1 MRKLLLW
8 LVMVAVMIAAILGG
22 TAAFLYSRTGTDA
35 LPQEA
40 VTFGEQTLEP
50 NGWSWVIP
58 VLGDKV
64 NKTYESPTNLTVQK
78 LGTFTDTV
86 PQLVLPDWVTAAEL
100 QIAAPDGTVWTGALA
115 DCNTYTY
122 TQNGDYQIIVTA
134 HHSSA
139 DSPGD
144 PVGWYAYRA
153 GYTMAMNPKVTL
165 STERAPQGSI
175 VAVQLSGILDGEPS
189 LETDLGTVWFRK
201 TASGYMGY
209 IPVTYNAEGGD
220 HTLHLTCGSLEKDI
234 TLTVTRTMYDTVTV
248 PAEEDTGGGEEFRNA
263 IWPLYTTGSSAK
275 LWNGRFEA
283 PSAGAV
289 VMEYGVT
296 QMVDSQRSGQATGLT
311 YAAADG
317 ETVTAPQA
325 GNVVFAGT
333 LTLTGGTVVI
343 DHGCGV
349 KSYLYGLETV
359 GVERGQSVSA
369 GDPLGTAGTEPEP
382 TADAPAADDTP
393 AAEAPPEA
401 AAADTAVT
409 DTPEQTGDVPAE
421 DAAEPSGLVF
431 SDGLANDKA
440 LAAEAARMANI
451 SRTAQLSIAQIM
463 AGLEENPAPSAGPA
477 PSSAAPQHD
486 SAADDEDDEPQD
498 TIPQALGRGVF
509 GMFKWLLLV
518 VLFVLIIAGGGV
530 AWLYR
535 SATPDMLPE
544 VKVTFDGQE
553 LAPTAYKWHVP
564 VVGSFFR
571 RTYAET
577 LNSSPVVLEDAISD
591 ASPDII
597 VTPSDYSTQ
606 LTITDADKETVYEG
620 SVTAFRSYLFAENG
634 TFDAKLVV
642 TASDSAAEDR
652 SSVTGTETWQ
662 FRFTVSIKPS
672 VTLCTPTV
680 QQGSV
685 AAVRVGSTMS
695 RTEPTLTAPLESTGF
710 VRAANGWICYLPIP
724 WNAETGNTELT
735 VTADGY
741 TETLTLSVRAASY
754 SYKDYSAKSQL
765 MSPYIGA
772 DDAPDA
778 VRRLLTTDGGEIQWA
793 VGGFVQ
799 PFLDSFDTP
808 LLYGMTEYV
817 GRSYSERST
826 NYGYGGR
833 TSTNVVIK
841 PKKSK
846 DSMIVPASGHVLL
859 AEDLGG
865 SYGYTV
871 VIGHGA
877 GLRSI
882 FYGLT
887 ALDVE
892 AGDDVKQGQLLGT
905 SGRTVVAELRIGTV
919 PINPLLVWRGQCDG
933 LKYY

>member
-1 MRKLLLW
+1 M
-8 LVMVAVMIAAILGG
+8 
-22 TAAFLYSRTGTDA
+22 
-35 LPQEA
+35 E
-40 VTFGEQTLEP
+40 E
-50 NGWSWVIP
+50 
-58 VLGDKV
+58 DK
-64 NKTYESPTNLTVQK
+64 K
-78 LGTFTDTV
+78 
-86 PQLVLPDWVTAAEL
+86 
-100 QIAAPDGTVWTGALA
+100 
-115 DCNTYTY
+115 
-122 TQNGDYQIIVTA
+122 
-134 HHSSA
+134 
-139 DSPGD
+139 
-144 PVGWYAYRA
+144 
-153 GYTMAMNPKVTL
+153 
-165 STERAPQGSI
+165 ST
-175 VAVQLSGILDGEPS
+175 AVQPE
-189 LETDLGTVWFRK
+189 
-201 TASGYMGY
+201 
-209 IPVTYNAEGGD
+209 
-220 HTLHLTCGSLEKDI
+220 
-234 TLTVTRTMYDTVTV
+234 
-248 PAEEDTGGGEEFRNA
+248 
-263 IWPLYTTGSSAK
+263 
-275 LWNGRFEA
+275 EA
-283 PSAGAV
+283 PKPKPRRRKAASPQPAADTPPAPTDSA
-289 VMEYGVT
+289 EPP
-296 QMVDSQRSGQATGLT
+296 
-311 YAAADG
+311 AADG
-317 ETVTAPQA
+317 QTTKKPAASPKKPRARKTTKTTKTTKTAKPKTPKAAKTAKKAPADETPERKAPAQESPVPA
-325 GNVVFAGT
+325 APELAEPKSESKPEPPETPAREDAVAP
-333 LTLTGGTVVI
+333 TVPDVP
-343 DHGCGV
+343 
-349 KSYLYGLETV
+349 STPELPEPA
-359 GVERGQSVSA
+359 ERA
-369 GDPLGTAGTEPEP
+369 EPAGTEPEP

-393 AAEAPPEA
+393 AA
-401 AAADTAVT
+401 DTAVT
-409 DTPEQTGDVPAE
+409 DTPEQAGDVPAE

-431 SDGLANDKA
+431 SDDLANDKA

-463 AGLEENPAPSAGPA
+463 AGLEEDPAPSAGPA
-477 PSSAAPQHD
+477 PVPEAPQHD

-606 LTITDADKETVYEG
+606 LTITDADRGTVYEG
-620 SVTAFRSYLFAENG
+620 SVTGFRSYLFAENG

-695 RTEPTLTAPLESTGF
+695 RTEPTLTGPLESTGF

-765 MSPYIGA
+765 TSPYIGA

-871 VIGHGA
+871 VIDHGA

-933 LKYY
+933 LKYF

>member
-1 MRKLLLW
+1 MEEEK
-8 LVMVAVMIAAILGG
+8 
-22 TAAFLYSRTGTDA
+22 
-35 LPQEA
+35 
-40 VTFGEQTLEP
+40 
-50 NGWSWVIP
+50 
-58 VLGDKV
+58 K
-64 NKTYESPTNLTVQK
+64 
-78 LGTFTDTV
+78 
-86 PQLVLPDWVTAAEL
+86 
-100 QIAAPDGTVWTGALA
+100 
-115 DCNTYTY
+115 
-122 TQNGDYQIIVTA
+122 
-134 HHSSA
+134 
-139 DSPGD
+139 
-144 PVGWYAYRA
+144 
-153 GYTMAMNPKVTL
+153 
-165 STERAPQGSI
+165 ST
-175 VAVQLSGILDGEPS
+175 AVQPE
-189 LETDLGTVWFRK
+189 
-201 TASGYMGY
+201 
-209 IPVTYNAEGGD
+209 
-220 HTLHLTCGSLEKDI
+220 
-234 TLTVTRTMYDTVTV
+234 
-248 PAEEDTGGGEEFRNA
+248 
-263 IWPLYTTGSSAK
+263 
-275 LWNGRFEA
+275 EA
-283 PSAGAV
+283 PKPKPRRRKAASPRSAAD
-289 VMEYGVT
+289 T
-296 QMVDSQRSGQATGLT
+296 PPAPTDSAEPP
-311 YAAADG
+311 AADG
-317 ETVTAPQA
+317 QSTKKPAASPKKPRAGKTTKTTKTTKTAKPKTPKAAKTAKKAPADETPESKTPALENPAPA
-325 GNVVFAGT
+325 APGFE
-333 LTLTGGTVVI
+333 TGPEPKSESKPELPETPAREDAAAPTVPDVP
-343 DHGCGV
+343 
-349 KSYLYGLETV
+349 
-359 GVERGQSVSA
+359 SA
-369 GDPLGTAGTEPEP
+369 PEPPEPAEKAEPAGTEPEP
-382 TADAPAADDTP
+382 AADAPAADDTP

-409 DTPEQTGDVPAE
+409 DTPEQTGDAPAE
-421 DAAEPSGLVF
+421 DAAEPSGFVF
-431 SDGLANDKA
+431 CDDLANDKA

-463 AGLEENPAPSAGPA
+463 AGLEEDPAPSAGPA
-477 PSSAAPQHD
+477 PAPEAPQHD
-486 SAADDEDDEPQD
+486 SAADPDEDDEPRD
-498 TIPQALGRGVF
+498 TIPQAIGRGAF

-530 AWLYR
+530 AWLYH

-591 ASPDII
+591 ASPDIV

-606 LTITDADKETVYEG
+606 LTITDADRETVYEG
-620 SVTAFRSYLFAENG
+620 SATGFRSYLFAENG

-642 TASDSAAEDR
+642 TASDSAAEG
-652 SSVTGTETWQ
+652 SVTGTETWQ

-672 VTLCTPTV
+672 ITLCTPTV

-695 RTEPTLTAPLESTGF
+695 QTAPTLTGPLESTGF

-765 MSPYIGA
+765 TSPYIGEN
-772 DDAPDA
+772 DAPDA
-778 VRRLLTTDGGEIQWA
+778 VRKLLTTAGEGIQWS

-817 GRSYSERST
+817 GRAYSERST

-865 SYGYTV
+865 SYGCTV
-871 VIGHGA
+871 VIDHGA

-887 ALDVE
+887 ALDVK

-905 SGRTVVAELRIGTV
+905 SGRTVVAEMRIGTV

>member
-1 MRKLLLW
+1 
-8 LVMVAVMIAAILGG
+8 
-22 TAAFLYSRTGTDA
+22 
-35 LPQEA
+35 
-40 VTFGEQTLEP
+40 
-50 NGWSWVIP
+50 
-58 VLGDKV
+58 
-64 NKTYESPTNLTVQK
+64 
-78 LGTFTDTV
+78 
-86 PQLVLPDWVTAAEL
+86 
-100 QIAAPDGTVWTGALA
+100 
-115 DCNTYTY
+115 
-122 TQNGDYQIIVTA
+122 
-134 HHSSA
+134 
-139 DSPGD
+139 
-144 PVGWYAYRA
+144 
-153 GYTMAMNPKVTL
+153 
-165 STERAPQGSI
+165 
-175 VAVQLSGILDGEPS
+175 
-189 LETDLGTVWFRK
+189 
-201 TASGYMGY
+201 
-209 IPVTYNAEGGD
+209 
-220 HTLHLTCGSLEKDI
+220 
-234 TLTVTRTMYDTVTV
+234 
-248 PAEEDTGGGEEFRNA
+248 
-263 IWPLYTTGSSAK
+263 
-275 LWNGRFEA
+275 
-283 PSAGAV
+283 
-289 VMEYGVT
+289 
-296 QMVDSQRSGQATGLT
+296 
-311 YAAADG
+311 
-317 ETVTAPQA
+317 
-325 GNVVFAGT
+325 
-333 LTLTGGTVVI
+333 
-343 DHGCGV
+343 
-349 KSYLYGLETV
+349 
-359 GVERGQSVSA
+359 
-369 GDPLGTAGTEPEP
+369 
-382 TADAPAADDTP
+382 
-393 AAEAPPEA
+393 
-401 AAADTAVT
+401 
-409 DTPEQTGDVPAE
+409 
-421 DAAEPSGLVF
+421 
-431 SDGLANDKA
+431 
-440 LAAEAARMANI
+440 MANI

-463 AGLEENPAPSAGPA
+463 AGLEEDPAPSAGPA
-477 PSSAAPQHD
+477 PAPEAPQHD

-606 LTITDADKETVYEG
+606 LTITDADRETVYEG
-620 SVTAFRSYLFAENG
+620 SVTGFRSYLFAENG

-695 RTEPTLTAPLESTGF
+695 RTEPTLTGPLESTGF

-765 MSPYIGA
+765 TSPYIGA
-772 DDAPDA
+772 NDAPDA

-871 VIGHGA
+871 VIDHGA

-919 PINPLLVWRGQCDG
+919 PISPLLVWRGQCDG
-933 LKYY
+933 LKYF

>member
-1 MRKLLLW
+1 M
-8 LVMVAVMIAAILGG
+8 
-22 TAAFLYSRTGTDA
+22 
-35 LPQEA
+35 E
-40 VTFGEQTLEP
+40 E
-50 NGWSWVIP
+50 
-58 VLGDKV
+58 DK
-64 NKTYESPTNLTVQK
+64 K
-78 LGTFTDTV
+78 
-86 PQLVLPDWVTAAEL
+86 
-100 QIAAPDGTVWTGALA
+100 
-115 DCNTYTY
+115 
-122 TQNGDYQIIVTA
+122 
-134 HHSSA
+134 
-139 DSPGD
+139 
-144 PVGWYAYRA
+144 
-153 GYTMAMNPKVTL
+153 
-165 STERAPQGSI
+165 ST
-175 VAVQLSGILDGEPS
+175 AVQPE
-189 LETDLGTVWFRK
+189 
-201 TASGYMGY
+201 
-209 IPVTYNAEGGD
+209 
-220 HTLHLTCGSLEKDI
+220 
-234 TLTVTRTMYDTVTV
+234 
-248 PAEEDTGGGEEFRNA
+248 
-263 IWPLYTTGSSAK
+263 
-275 LWNGRFEA
+275 EA
-283 PSAGAV
+283 PKPKPRRRKAASPQSAAD
-289 VMEYGVT
+289 T
-296 QMVDSQRSGQATGLT
+296 PPAPTDSAEPP
-311 YAAADG
+311 AADG
-317 ETVTAPQA
+317 QTTKKPAASPKKPRAKKNTKTTKTAKPTTQTTKKAPADETPERKAPAQESPVPA
-325 GNVVFAGT
+325 APELAEPKSESKPEPPET
-333 LTLTGGTVVI
+333 PAREDAAAPTVPDVP
-343 DHGCGV
+343 
-349 KSYLYGLETV
+349 STPELSEPA
-359 GVERGQSVSA
+359 ERA
-369 GDPLGTAGTEPEP
+369 EPAGTEPEP

-409 DTPEQTGDVPAE
+409 DTPVQTGDVPAE
-421 DAAEPSGLVF
+421 D
-431 SDGLANDKA
+431 
-440 LAAEAARMANI
+440 
-451 SRTAQLSIAQIM
+451 AQLSIAQIM

-477 PSSAAPQHD
+477 PASEAPQHD

-606 LTITDADKETVYEG
+606 LTITDADRETVYEG
-620 SVTAFRSYLFAENG
+620 SATGFRSYLFAENG

-672 VTLCTPTV
+672 ITLCTPTV

-695 RTEPTLTAPLESTGF
+695 RTEPTLTGPLESTGF

-735 VTADGY
+735 VTAGGY

-754 SYKDYSAKSQL
+754 SYKDYSTKSQL
-765 MSPYIGA
+765 TSPYIGA

-865 SYGYTV
+865 SYGCTV
-871 VIGHGA
+871 VIDHGA

-887 ALDVE
+887 ALNVE

>member
-1 MRKLLLW
+1 MEEDKKSTAVQPEEAPKPKPRRRK
-8 LVMVAVMIAAILGG
+8 AASPQPASD
-22 TAAFLYSRTGTDA
+22 TPPAPTD
-35 LPQEA
+35 
-40 VTFGEQTLEP
+40 
-50 NGWSWVIP
+50 S
-58 VLGDKV
+58 
-64 NKTYESPTNLTVQK
+64 
-78 LGTFTDTV
+78 
-86 PQLVLPDWVTAAEL
+86 
-100 QIAAPDGTVWTGALA
+100 AAP
-115 DCNTYTY
+115 
-122 TQNGDYQIIVTA
+122 
-134 HHSSA
+134 
-139 DSPGD
+139 P
-144 PVGWYAYRA
+144 
-153 GYTMAMNPKVTL
+153 
-165 STERAPQGSI
+165 
-175 VAVQLSGILDGEPS
+175 
-189 LETDLGTVWFRK
+189 
-201 TASGYMGY
+201 
-209 IPVTYNAEGGD
+209 
-220 HTLHLTCGSLEKDI
+220 
-234 TLTVTRTMYDTVTV
+234 
-248 PAEEDTGGGEEFRNA
+248 
-263 IWPLYTTGSSAK
+263 
-275 LWNGRFEA
+275 
-283 PSAGAV
+283 
-289 VMEYGVT
+289 
-296 QMVDSQRSGQATGLT
+296 
-311 YAAADG
+311 AADG
-317 ETVTAPQA
+317 QTTKKPAASPKKPRAKKNTKTTKTTKTAKPKTPKAAKTVKKAPADETPERKAPAQESPVPA
-325 GNVVFAGT
+325 APELAEPKSESKPEPPET
-333 LTLTGGTVVI
+333 PAREDAAAPTVPDVP
-343 DHGCGV
+343 
-349 KSYLYGLETV
+349 STPELPEPA
-359 GVERGQSVSA
+359 ERA
-369 GDPLGTAGTEPEP
+369 EPAGTEPEP

-393 AAEAPPEA
+393 
-401 AAADTAVT
+401 AADTAVT

-431 SDGLANDKA
+431 SDDLANDKA

-463 AGLEENPAPSAGPA
+463 AGLEEDPAPSAGPA
-477 PSSAAPQHD
+477 PVPEAPQHD

-620 SVTAFRSYLFAENG
+620 SATGFRSYLFAENG

-695 RTEPTLTAPLESTGF
+695 RTEPTLTGPLESTGF

-754 SYKDYSAKSQL
+754 SYKDYSTKSQL
-765 MSPYIGA
+765 TSPYIGA

-865 SYGYTV
+865 SYGCTV
-871 VIGHGA
+871 VIDHGA

>member
-1 MRKLLLW
+1 MEEDKKSTAVQPEEAPKPKPRRRK
-8 LVMVAVMIAAILGG
+8 AASPQSAADTPPAPTDSAEPPAADGQTTKKPAASPKKPRAKKNTKTTK
-22 TAAFLYSRTGTDA
+22 TAKPKTPKAAKTAKKAPADET
-35 LPQEA
+35 QERKA
-40 VTFGEQTLEP
+40 PAQ
-50 NGWSWVIP
+50 
-58 VLGDKV
+58 
-64 NKTYESPTNLTVQK
+64 ESP
-78 LGTFTDTV
+78 
-86 PQLVLPDWVTAAEL
+86 
-100 QIAAPDGTVWTGALA
+100 
-115 DCNTYTY
+115 
-122 TQNGDYQIIVTA
+122 
-134 HHSSA
+134 
-139 DSPGD
+139 
-144 PVGWYAYRA
+144 
-153 GYTMAMNPKVTL
+153 
-165 STERAPQGSI
+165 
-175 VAVQLSGILDGEPS
+175 
-189 LETDLGTVWFRK
+189 
-201 TASGYMGY
+201 
-209 IPVTYNAEGGD
+209 
-220 HTLHLTCGSLEKDI
+220 
-234 TLTVTRTMYDTVTV
+234 V
-248 PAEEDTGGGEEFRNA
+248 PAETELAEPKSESKPEPPETPARED
-263 IWPLYTTGSSAK
+263 
-275 LWNGRFEA
+275 
-283 PSAGAV
+283 
-289 VMEYGVT
+289 
-296 QMVDSQRSGQATGLT
+296 
-311 YAAADG
+311 AAAP
-317 ETVTAPQA
+317 TVPDVPSTPELPEPAEKAEP
-325 GNVVFAGT
+325 
-333 LTLTGGTVVI
+333 
-343 DHGCGV
+343 
-349 KSYLYGLETV
+349 
-359 GVERGQSVSA
+359 
-369 GDPLGTAGTEPEP
+369 AGTE
-382 TADAPAADDTP
+382 
-393 AAEAPPEA
+393 
-401 AAADTAVT
+401 
-409 DTPEQTGDVPAE
+409 PEQTGDVPAE
-421 DAAEPSGLVF
+421 DAAETSGLVF
-431 SDGLANDKA
+431 SDDLANDKA

-463 AGLEENPAPSAGPA
+463 AGLEENPAPPAGPA
-477 PSSAAPQHD
+477 PAPEAPQHD

-620 SVTAFRSYLFAENG
+620 SVTGFRSYLFAENG

-642 TASDSAAEDR
+642 TASDSAAEDS

-695 RTEPTLTAPLESTGF
+695 RTEPTLTGPLESTGF

-765 MSPYIGA
+765 TSPYIGA

-778 VRRLLTTDGGEIQWA
+778 VRRLLTTDSGEIQWA
-793 VGGFVQ
+793 MGGFVQ

-871 VIGHGA
+871 VIDHGA

-892 AGDDVKQGQLLGT
+892 AGVDVKQGQLLGT

>member
-1 MRKLLLW
+1 MPD
-8 LVMVAVMIAAILGG
+8 VPSA
-22 TAAFLYSRTGTDA
+22 
-35 LPQEA
+35 P
-40 VTFGEQTLEP
+40 EP
-50 NGWSWVIP
+50 P
-58 VLGDKV
+58 
-64 NKTYESPTNLTVQK
+64 E
-78 LGTFTDTV
+78 
-86 PQLVLPDWVTAAEL
+86 
-100 QIAAPDGTVWTGALA
+100 
-115 DCNTYTY
+115 
-122 TQNGDYQIIVTA
+122 
-134 HHSSA
+134 
-139 DSPGD
+139 
-144 PVGWYAYRA
+144 
-153 GYTMAMNPKVTL
+153 
-165 STERAPQGSI
+165 
-175 VAVQLSGILDGEPS
+175 
-189 LETDLGTVWFRK
+189 
-201 TASGYMGY
+201 
-209 IPVTYNAEGGD
+209 
-220 HTLHLTCGSLEKDI
+220 
-234 TLTVTRTMYDTVTV
+234 
-248 PAEEDTGGGEEFRNA
+248 PAEKAE
-263 IWPLYTTGSSAK
+263 P
-275 LWNGRFEA
+275 
-283 PSAGAV
+283 AGA
-289 VMEYGVT
+289 
-296 QMVDSQRSGQATGLT
+296 
-311 YAAADG
+311 
-317 ETVTAPQA
+317 
-325 GNVVFAGT
+325 
-333 LTLTGGTVVI
+333 
-343 DHGCGV
+343 
-349 KSYLYGLETV
+349 
-359 GVERGQSVSA
+359 
-369 GDPLGTAGTEPEP
+369 EPEP
-382 TADAPAADDTP
+382 AADAPAADDTP
-393 AAEAPPEA
+393 AAEAPTEA

-409 DTPEQTGDVPAE
+409 DTPEQTGDAPAE
-421 DAAEPSGLVF
+421 DTAEPSGFVF
-431 SDGLANDKA
+431 SDDLANDKA

-463 AGLEENPAPSAGPA
+463 AGLEEDPAPSAGPA
-477 PSSAAPQHD
+477 PAPEAPQHD
-486 SAADDEDDEPQD
+486 SAADPDEDDEPRD
-498 TIPQALGRGVF
+498 TIPQAIGRGAF

-530 AWLYR
+530 AWLYH

-591 ASPDII
+591 ASPDIV

-606 LTITDADKETVYEG
+606 LTITDADRETVYEG
-620 SVTAFRSYLFAENG
+620 SATGFRSYLFAENG

-642 TASDSAAEDR
+642 TASDSAAEG
-652 SSVTGTETWQ
+652 SVTGTETWQ

-685 AAVRVGSTMS
+685 AAVRVGSTMGQ
-695 RTEPTLTAPLESTGF
+695 TAPTLTGPLESTGF

-724 WNAETGNTELT
+724 WNAEAGNTELT

-765 MSPYIGA
+765 TSPYIGEN
-772 DDAPDA
+772 DAPDA
-778 VRRLLTTDGGEIQWA
+778 VRKLLTTAGEGIQWS

-817 GRSYSERST
+817 GRAYSERST

-871 VIGHGA
+871 VIDHGA

-887 ALDVE
+887 ALDVK

-905 SGRTVVAELRIGTV
+905 SGRTVVAEMRIGTV

>member
-1 MRKLLLW
+1 MEEEKKSTAVQPEEAPKPKPRRRK
-8 LVMVAVMIAAILGG
+8 AA
-22 TAAFLYSRTGTDA
+22 
-35 LPQEA
+35 
-40 VTFGEQTLEP
+40 
-50 NGWSWVIP
+50 
-58 VLGDKV
+58 
-64 NKTYESPTNLTVQK
+64 SPRSA
-78 LGTFTDTV
+78 TDT
-86 PQLVLPDWVTAAEL
+86 PPAPTDSAE
-100 QIAAPDGTVWTGALA
+100 P
-115 DCNTYTY
+115 
-122 TQNGDYQIIVTA
+122 
-134 HHSSA
+134 
-139 DSPGD
+139 P
-144 PVGWYAYRA
+144 
-153 GYTMAMNPKVTL
+153 
-165 STERAPQGSI
+165 
-175 VAVQLSGILDGEPS
+175 
-189 LETDLGTVWFRK
+189 
-201 TASGYMGY
+201 
-209 IPVTYNAEGGD
+209 
-220 HTLHLTCGSLEKDI
+220 
-234 TLTVTRTMYDTVTV
+234 
-248 PAEEDTGGGEEFRNA
+248 
-263 IWPLYTTGSSAK
+263 
-275 LWNGRFEA
+275 
-283 PSAGAV
+283 
-289 VMEYGVT
+289 
-296 QMVDSQRSGQATGLT
+296 
-311 YAAADG
+311 AADG
-317 ETVTAPQA
+317 QSTKKPAASPKKPRAKKTTKTTKTTKTAKPKAPKAAKTAKKVPADETPESKTPSQESPAPA
-325 GNVVFAGT
+325 APGFE
-333 LTLTGGTVVI
+333 TGPEPKSESKPELPETPAREDAAAPTVPDVP
-343 DHGCGV
+343 
-349 KSYLYGLETV
+349 
-359 GVERGQSVSA
+359 SA
-369 GDPLGTAGTEPEP
+369 PEPPEPAEKAEPAGTEPEP
-382 TADAPAADDTP
+382 AADAPAADDTP
-393 AAEAPPEA
+393 EAEAPPEA

-409 DTPEQTGDVPAE
+409 DTPEQTGDAPAE
-421 DAAEPSGLVF
+421 DAAEPSGFVF
-431 SDGLANDKA
+431 SDDLANDKA

-463 AGLEENPAPSAGPA
+463 AGLEEDPAPSAGPA
-477 PSSAAPQHD
+477 PAPEAPQHD
-486 SAADDEDDEPQD
+486 SAADPDEDDEPQD
-498 TIPQALGRGVF
+498 TIPQAIGRGAF

-530 AWLYR
+530 AWLYH

-591 ASPDII
+591 ASPDIV

-606 LTITDADKETVYEG
+606 LTITDADRETVYEG
-620 SVTAFRSYLFAENG
+620 SATGFRSYLFAENG

-642 TASDSAAEDR
+642 TASDSAAEG
-652 SSVTGTETWQ
+652 SVTGTETWQ

-695 RTEPTLTAPLESTGF
+695 QTAPTLTGPLESTGF
-710 VRAANGWICYLPIP
+710 VKAANGWICYLPIP

-765 MSPYIGA
+765 TSPYIGEN
-772 DDAPDA
+772 DAPNA
-778 VRRLLTTDGGEIQWA
+778 VRKLLTTAGEGIQWS

-817 GRSYSERST
+817 GRAYSERST

-871 VIGHGA
+871 VIDHGA

-887 ALDVE
+887 ALNVK

-905 SGRTVVAELRIGTV
+905 SGKTVVAEMRIGTV

>member
-1 MRKLLLW
+1 MEEEK
-8 LVMVAVMIAAILGG
+8 
-22 TAAFLYSRTGTDA
+22 
-35 LPQEA
+35 
-40 VTFGEQTLEP
+40 
-50 NGWSWVIP
+50 
-58 VLGDKV
+58 K
-64 NKTYESPTNLTVQK
+64 
-78 LGTFTDTV
+78 
-86 PQLVLPDWVTAAEL
+86 
-100 QIAAPDGTVWTGALA
+100 
-115 DCNTYTY
+115 
-122 TQNGDYQIIVTA
+122 
-134 HHSSA
+134 
-139 DSPGD
+139 
-144 PVGWYAYRA
+144 
-153 GYTMAMNPKVTL
+153 
-165 STERAPQGSI
+165 ST
-175 VAVQLSGILDGEPS
+175 AVQPE
-189 LETDLGTVWFRK
+189 
-201 TASGYMGY
+201 
-209 IPVTYNAEGGD
+209 
-220 HTLHLTCGSLEKDI
+220 
-234 TLTVTRTMYDTVTV
+234 
-248 PAEEDTGGGEEFRNA
+248 
-263 IWPLYTTGSSAK
+263 
-275 LWNGRFEA
+275 EA
-283 PSAGAV
+283 PKPKLRRRKAASPRSAAD
-289 VMEYGVT
+289 T
-296 QMVDSQRSGQATGLT
+296 PPAPTDSAEPP
-311 YAAADG
+311 AADG
-317 ETVTAPQA
+317 QSAKKPAASPKKPRAKKTTKTTKTTKTAKPKTPKAAKTPKKAPADETPESKAPVQESPA
-325 GNVVFAGT
+325 PAAPGFE
-333 LTLTGGTVVI
+333 TGPEPKSESKPEPPETPAREDAAAPTVPDVP
-343 DHGCGV
+343 
-349 KSYLYGLETV
+349 
-359 GVERGQSVSA
+359 SA
-369 GDPLGTAGTEPEP
+369 PEPPEPAEKAEPAGTEPEP
-382 TADAPAADDTP
+382 AADVPAADDTP
-393 AAEAPPEA
+393 AADA
-401 AAADTAVT
+401 AVT
-409 DTPEQTGDVPAE
+409 DTPEQTGDAPAE
-421 DAAEPSGLVF
+421 DAAEPSGFVF
-431 SDGLANDKA
+431 SDDLDNDKA

-477 PSSAAPQHD
+477 PAPEAPQHD
-486 SAADDEDDEPQD
+486 SAADPDEDDEPRD
-498 TIPQALGRGVF
+498 TIPQAIGRGAF

-530 AWLYR
+530 AWLYH

-591 ASPDII
+591 ASPDIV

-606 LTITDADKETVYEG
+606 LIITDADRETVYEG
-620 SVTAFRSYLFAENG
+620 SATGFRSYLFAENG

-642 TASDSAAEDR
+642 TASDSAAEG
-652 SSVTGTETWQ
+652 SVTGTETWQ

-695 RTEPTLTAPLESTGF
+695 QTAPTLTGPLESTGF

-765 MSPYIGA
+765 TSPYIGEN
-772 DDAPDA
+772 DAPDA
-778 VRRLLTTDGGEIQWA
+778 VRKLLTTAGEGIQWS

-817 GRSYSERST
+817 GRAYSERST

-871 VIGHGA
+871 VIDHGA

-887 ALDVE
+887 ALDVK

-905 SGRTVVAELRIGTV
+905 SGRTVVAEMRIGTV

>member
-1 MRKLLLW
+1 
-8 LVMVAVMIAAILGG
+8 
-22 TAAFLYSRTGTDA
+22 
-35 LPQEA
+35 
-40 VTFGEQTLEP
+40 
-50 NGWSWVIP
+50 
-58 VLGDKV
+58 
-64 NKTYESPTNLTVQK
+64 
-78 LGTFTDTV
+78 
-86 PQLVLPDWVTAAEL
+86 
-100 QIAAPDGTVWTGALA
+100 
-115 DCNTYTY
+115 
-122 TQNGDYQIIVTA
+122 
-134 HHSSA
+134 
-139 DSPGD
+139 
-144 PVGWYAYRA
+144 
-153 GYTMAMNPKVTL
+153 
-165 STERAPQGSI
+165 
-175 VAVQLSGILDGEPS
+175 
-189 LETDLGTVWFRK
+189 
-201 TASGYMGY
+201 
-209 IPVTYNAEGGD
+209 
-220 HTLHLTCGSLEKDI
+220 
-234 TLTVTRTMYDTVTV
+234 
-248 PAEEDTGGGEEFRNA
+248 
-263 IWPLYTTGSSAK
+263 
-275 LWNGRFEA
+275 
-283 PSAGAV
+283 
-289 VMEYGVT
+289 
-296 QMVDSQRSGQATGLT
+296 
-311 YAAADG
+311 
-317 ETVTAPQA
+317 
-325 GNVVFAGT
+325 
-333 LTLTGGTVVI
+333 
-343 DHGCGV
+343 
-349 KSYLYGLETV
+349 
-359 GVERGQSVSA
+359 
-369 GDPLGTAGTEPEP
+369 
-382 TADAPAADDTP
+382 
-393 AAEAPPEA
+393 
-401 AAADTAVT
+401 
-409 DTPEQTGDVPAE
+409 
-421 DAAEPSGLVF
+421 
-431 SDGLANDKA
+431 
-440 LAAEAARMANI
+440 MANI

-463 AGLEENPAPSAGPA
+463 AGLEEDPAPSAGPA
-477 PSSAAPQHD
+477 PAPEAPQHD

-620 SVTAFRSYLFAENG
+620 SATGFRSYLFAENG

-695 RTEPTLTAPLESTGF
+695 RTEPTLTGPLESTGF

-754 SYKDYSAKSQL
+754 SYKDYSTKSQL
-765 MSPYIGA
+765 TSPYIGA

-871 VIGHGA
+871 VIDHGA

-887 ALDVE
+887 ALDVK

-933 LKYY
+933 LKYF

>member
-1 MRKLLLW
+1 M
-8 LVMVAVMIAAILGG
+8 
-22 TAAFLYSRTGTDA
+22 
-35 LPQEA
+35 E
-40 VTFGEQTLEP
+40 E
-50 NGWSWVIP
+50 
-58 VLGDKV
+58 DK
-64 NKTYESPTNLTVQK
+64 K
-78 LGTFTDTV
+78 
-86 PQLVLPDWVTAAEL
+86 
-100 QIAAPDGTVWTGALA
+100 
-115 DCNTYTY
+115 
-122 TQNGDYQIIVTA
+122 
-134 HHSSA
+134 
-139 DSPGD
+139 
-144 PVGWYAYRA
+144 
-153 GYTMAMNPKVTL
+153 
-165 STERAPQGSI
+165 ST
-175 VAVQLSGILDGEPS
+175 AVQPE
-189 LETDLGTVWFRK
+189 
-201 TASGYMGY
+201 
-209 IPVTYNAEGGD
+209 
-220 HTLHLTCGSLEKDI
+220 
-234 TLTVTRTMYDTVTV
+234 
-248 PAEEDTGGGEEFRNA
+248 
-263 IWPLYTTGSSAK
+263 
-275 LWNGRFEA
+275 EA
-283 PSAGAV
+283 PKPKPRRRKAASP
-289 VMEYGVT
+289 
-296 QMVDSQRSGQATGLT
+296 QP
-311 YAAADG
+311 AADG
-317 ETVTAPQA
+317 QSTKKPAASPKKPRAQKNTKTTKTAKSKTPKAAKTAKKAPADETPERKAPPQESPVPA
-325 GNVVFAGT
+325 APELAEPKSESKPEPPET
-333 LTLTGGTVVI
+333 PAREDAAAPTVPDVP
-343 DHGCGV
+343 
-349 KSYLYGLETV
+349 STPEPPEPA
-359 GVERGQSVSA
+359 ERA
-369 GDPLGTAGTEPEP
+369 EPAGTEPEP
-382 TADAPAADDTP
+382 TAAAPAADDTT

-401 AAADTAVT
+401 
-409 DTPEQTGDVPAE
+409 

-431 SDGLANDKA
+431 SDDLANDKA

-463 AGLEENPAPSAGPA
+463 AGLEEDPAPSAGPA
-477 PSSAAPQHD
+477 PASEAPQHD

-620 SVTAFRSYLFAENG
+620 SVTGFRSYLFAENG

-642 TASDSAAEDR
+642 TASDSAAEDS

-695 RTEPTLTAPLESTGF
+695 RTEPTLTGPLESTGF

-871 VIGHGA
+871 VIDHGA

-887 ALDVE
+887 ALDIE

>member
-1 MRKLLLW
+1 M
-8 LVMVAVMIAAILGG
+8 
-22 TAAFLYSRTGTDA
+22 
-35 LPQEA
+35 E
-40 VTFGEQTLEP
+40 E
-50 NGWSWVIP
+50 
-58 VLGDKV
+58 DK
-64 NKTYESPTNLTVQK
+64 K
-78 LGTFTDTV
+78 
-86 PQLVLPDWVTAAEL
+86 
-100 QIAAPDGTVWTGALA
+100 
-115 DCNTYTY
+115 
-122 TQNGDYQIIVTA
+122 
-134 HHSSA
+134 
-139 DSPGD
+139 
-144 PVGWYAYRA
+144 
-153 GYTMAMNPKVTL
+153 
-165 STERAPQGSI
+165 ST
-175 VAVQLSGILDGEPS
+175 AVQPE
-189 LETDLGTVWFRK
+189 
-201 TASGYMGY
+201 
-209 IPVTYNAEGGD
+209 
-220 HTLHLTCGSLEKDI
+220 
-234 TLTVTRTMYDTVTV
+234 
-248 PAEEDTGGGEEFRNA
+248 
-263 IWPLYTTGSSAK
+263 
-275 LWNGRFEA
+275 EA
-283 PSAGAV
+283 PKPKPRRRKAASPQSAAD
-289 VMEYGVT
+289 T
-296 QMVDSQRSGQATGLT
+296 PPAPTDSAEPP
-311 YAAADG
+311 AADG
-317 ETVTAPQA
+317 QTTKKPAASSKKPRAKKNTKTTKTTKTAKSKTPKAAKAAKKAPADETPERKAPAQESPVPA
-325 GNVVFAGT
+325 APE
-333 LTLTGGTVVI
+333 LAEP
-343 DHGCGV
+343 
-349 KSYLYGLETV
+349 KSE
-359 GVERGQSVSA
+359 SK
-369 GDPLGTAGTEPEP
+369 PEP
-382 TADAPAADDTP
+382 PETP
-393 AAEAPPEA
+393 AREDAAAPTVPDIPSTPELPEPAERAEA

-431 SDGLANDKA
+431 SDDLANDKA

-463 AGLEENPAPSAGPA
+463 SGLEEAPAPSAGPA
-477 PSSAAPQHD
+477 PAPEAPQHD

-606 LTITDADKETVYEG
+606 LTITDADRETVYEG
-620 SVTAFRSYLFAENG
+620 SVTGFRSYLFAENG

-642 TASDSAAEDR
+642 TASDSAAEDS

-672 VTLCTPTV
+672 ITLCTPTV

-695 RTEPTLTAPLESTGF
+695 RTEPTLTGPLESTGF

-735 VTADGY
+735 VTAGGY

-808 LLYGMTEYV
+808 LLYGTTEYV

-871 VIGHGA
+871 VIDHGA

>member
-1 MRKLLLW
+1 MEEEK
-8 LVMVAVMIAAILGG
+8 
-22 TAAFLYSRTGTDA
+22 
-35 LPQEA
+35 
-40 VTFGEQTLEP
+40 
-50 NGWSWVIP
+50 
-58 VLGDKV
+58 K
-64 NKTYESPTNLTVQK
+64 
-78 LGTFTDTV
+78 
-86 PQLVLPDWVTAAEL
+86 
-100 QIAAPDGTVWTGALA
+100 
-115 DCNTYTY
+115 
-122 TQNGDYQIIVTA
+122 
-134 HHSSA
+134 
-139 DSPGD
+139 
-144 PVGWYAYRA
+144 
-153 GYTMAMNPKVTL
+153 
-165 STERAPQGSI
+165 ST
-175 VAVQLSGILDGEPS
+175 AVQPE
-189 LETDLGTVWFRK
+189 
-201 TASGYMGY
+201 
-209 IPVTYNAEGGD
+209 
-220 HTLHLTCGSLEKDI
+220 
-234 TLTVTRTMYDTVTV
+234 
-248 PAEEDTGGGEEFRNA
+248 
-263 IWPLYTTGSSAK
+263 
-275 LWNGRFEA
+275 EA
-283 PSAGAV
+283 PKPKPRRRKAASPRSAADKPPAP
-289 VMEYGVT
+289 T
-296 QMVDSQRSGQATGLT
+296 DSAEPP
-311 YAAADG
+311 AADG
-317 ETVTAPQA
+317 QSTKKPAASPKKPRAKKTTKTTKTAKTAKPKTPKAAKTAKKVPADETPESKAPVQESPA
-325 GNVVFAGT
+325 PAAPGFE
-333 LTLTGGTVVI
+333 TGPEPKSESKPEPPETPAREDAAAPTVPDVP
-343 DHGCGV
+343 
-349 KSYLYGLETV
+349 STPEPPEPA
-359 GVERGQSVSA
+359 ERA
-369 GDPLGTAGTEPEP
+369 EPAGTEPEP
-382 TADAPAADDTP
+382 AADAPAADDTP

-409 DTPEQTGDVPAE
+409 DTPDQTGDAPAE
-421 DAAEPSGLVF
+421 DAAEPSGFVF
-431 SDGLANDKA
+431 SDDLANDKD

-463 AGLEENPAPSAGPA
+463 AGLEEDPAPSAGPA
-477 PSSAAPQHD
+477 PAPEAPQHD
-486 SAADDEDDEPQD
+486 SAADADEDDEPRD
-498 TIPQALGRGVF
+498 TIPQAIGRGAF

-530 AWLYR
+530 AWLYH

-591 ASPDII
+591 ASPDIV

-606 LTITDADKETVYEG
+606 LTITDTDRETVYEG
-620 SVTAFRSYLFAENG
+620 SATGFRSYLFAENG

-642 TASDSAAEDR
+642 TASDSAAEG
-652 SSVTGTETWQ
+652 SVTGTETWQ

-695 RTEPTLTAPLESTGF
+695 QTAPTLTGPLESTGF

-765 MSPYIGA
+765 TSPYIGEN
-772 DDAPDA
+772 DAPDA
-778 VRRLLTTDGGEIQWA
+778 VRKLLTTAGEDIQWS

-817 GRSYSERST
+817 GRAYSERST

-871 VIGHGA
+871 VIDHGA

-887 ALDVE
+887 ALDVK

-905 SGRTVVAELRIGTV
+905 SGRTVVAEMRIGTV

>member
-1 MRKLLLW
+1 MEEEKRSTTVQPEEAPKPKPRRRK
-8 LVMVAVMIAAILGG
+8 AASPRSAADTPPAPTDSADPPATDGQSTKKPAASPKKPRAG
-22 TAAFLYSRTGTDA
+22 KTAKTTKTTKTTKTAKPKAPKAAKTAKKVPADETPESKA
-35 LPQEA
+35 
-40 VTFGEQTLEP
+40 
-50 NGWSWVIP
+50 P
-58 VLGDKV
+58 VQ
-64 NKTYESPTNLTVQK
+64 ESPAQ
-78 LGTFTDTV
+78 
-86 PQLVLPDWVTAAEL
+86 
-100 QIAAPDGTVWTGALA
+100 
-115 DCNTYTY
+115 
-122 TQNGDYQIIVTA
+122 
-134 HHSSA
+134 
-139 DSPGD
+139 
-144 PVGWYAYRA
+144 
-153 GYTMAMNPKVTL
+153 
-165 STERAPQGSI
+165 
-175 VAVQLSGILDGEPS
+175 
-189 LETDLGTVWFRK
+189 ET
-201 TASGYMGY
+201 
-209 IPVTYNAEGGD
+209 P
-220 HTLHLTCGSLEKDI
+220 
-234 TLTVTRTMYDTVTV
+234 
-248 PAEEDTGGGEEFRNA
+248 
-263 IWPLYTTGSSAK
+263 
-275 LWNGRFEA
+275 
-283 PSAGAV
+283 
-289 VMEYGVT
+289 
-296 QMVDSQRSGQATGLT
+296 
-311 YAAADG
+311 
-317 ETVTAPQA
+317 
-325 GNVVFAGT
+325 
-333 LTLTGGTVVI
+333 
-343 DHGCGV
+343 
-349 KSYLYGLETV
+349 
-359 GVERGQSVSA
+359 
-369 GDPLGTAGTEPEP
+369 
-382 TADAPAADDTP
+382 APAAPGFETGPEPKSESKPEPPETP
-393 AAEAPPEA
+393 AREDAAAPTVPDVPSAPEPPEPAERAEA

-409 DTPEQTGDVPAE
+409 NTPGQTGDAPAE
-421 DAAEPSGLVF
+421 GAAEPSGFVF
-431 SDGLANDKA
+431 SDDLANDKA

-463 AGLEENPAPSAGPA
+463 AGLEEDPAPSAGPA
-477 PSSAAPQHD
+477 PAPEAPQHD
-486 SAADDEDDEPQD
+486 SAADPDEDDEPRD
-498 TIPQALGRGVF
+498 TIPQAIGRGAF

-530 AWLYR
+530 AWLYH

-591 ASPDII
+591 ASPDIV

-606 LTITDADKETVYEG
+606 LTITDADRETVYEG
-620 SVTAFRSYLFAENG
+620 SVTGFRSYLFAENG

-642 TASDSAAEDR
+642 TASDSAAEG
-652 SSVTGTETWQ
+652 SVTGTETWQ

-695 RTEPTLTAPLESTGF
+695 QTAPTLTGPLESTGF

-765 MSPYIGA
+765 TSPYIGEN
-772 DDAPDA
+772 DAPDA
-778 VRRLLTTDGGEIQWA
+778 VRKLLTTAGEGTQWS

-817 GRSYSERST
+817 GRAYSERST

-871 VIGHGA
+871 VIDHGA

-882 FYGLT
+882 FYGLA
-887 ALDVE
+887 ALDVK

-905 SGRTVVAELRIGTV
+905 SGKTVVAEMRIGTV

>member
-1 MRKLLLW
+1 M
-8 LVMVAVMIAAILGG
+8 
-22 TAAFLYSRTGTDA
+22 
-35 LPQEA
+35 Q
-40 VTFGEQTLEP
+40 
-50 NGWSWVIP
+50 
-58 VLGDKV
+58 
-64 NKTYESPTNLTVQK
+64 ESPAPAAPGFETGPEPKSESKPELPETPARE
-78 LGTFTDTV
+78 DAAAPTV
-86 PQLVLPDWVTAAEL
+86 PDVP
-100 QIAAPDGTVWTGALA
+100 
-115 DCNTYTY
+115 
-122 TQNGDYQIIVTA
+122 
-134 HHSSA
+134 
-139 DSPGD
+139 
-144 PVGWYAYRA
+144 
-153 GYTMAMNPKVTL
+153 
-165 STERAPQGSI
+165 STP
-175 VAVQLSGILDGEPS
+175 EPP
-189 LETDLGTVWFRK
+189 E
-201 TASGYMGY
+201 
-209 IPVTYNAEGGD
+209 
-220 HTLHLTCGSLEKDI
+220 
-234 TLTVTRTMYDTVTV
+234 
-248 PAEEDTGGGEEFRNA
+248 PAE
-263 IWPLYTTGSSAK
+263 
-275 LWNGRFEA
+275 
-283 PSAGAV
+283 
-289 VMEYGVT
+289 
-296 QMVDSQRSGQATGLT
+296 QA
-311 YAAADG
+311 
-317 ETVTAPQA
+317 EP
-325 GNVVFAGT
+325 
-333 LTLTGGTVVI
+333 
-343 DHGCGV
+343 
-349 KSYLYGLETV
+349 
-359 GVERGQSVSA
+359 
-369 GDPLGTAGTEPEP
+369 AGTEPEP
-382 TADAPAADDTP
+382 AADAPAADDTP

-401 AAADTAVT
+401 AAADTAGT
-409 DTPEQTGDVPAE
+409 DTPEQTGDAPAE
-421 DAAEPSGLVF
+421 DAAEPSGFVF
-431 SDGLANDKA
+431 SDDLANDKA

-463 AGLEENPAPSAGPA
+463 AGLEEDPAPSAGPA
-477 PSSAAPQHD
+477 PAPEAPQHD
-486 SAADDEDDEPQD
+486 SAADPDEDDEPQD
-498 TIPQALGRGVF
+498 TIPQAIGRGAF

-530 AWLYR
+530 AWLYH

-591 ASPDII
+591 ASPDIV

-606 LTITDADKETVYEG
+606 LTITDADRETVYEG
-620 SVTAFRSYLFAENG
+620 SATGFRSYLFAENG

-642 TASDSAAEDR
+642 TASDSAAEG
-652 SSVTGTETWQ
+652 SVTGTETWQ

-685 AAVRVGSTMS
+685 AAVRVGSTMGQ
-695 RTEPTLTAPLESTGF
+695 TAPTLTGPLESTGF

-724 WNAETGNTELT
+724 WNTETGNTELT

-765 MSPYIGA
+765 ASPYIGA

-778 VRRLLTTDGGEIQWA
+778 VRKLLTTAGEGIQWS

-817 GRSYSERST
+817 GRAYSERST

-871 VIGHGA
+871 VIDHGA

-887 ALDVE
+887 ALDVK

-905 SGRTVVAELRIGTV
+905 SGKTVVAEMRIGTV

>member
-1 MRKLLLW
+1 M
-8 LVMVAVMIAAILGG
+8 
-22 TAAFLYSRTGTDA
+22 
-35 LPQEA
+35 E
-40 VTFGEQTLEP
+40 E
-50 NGWSWVIP
+50 
-58 VLGDKV
+58 DK
-64 NKTYESPTNLTVQK
+64 K
-78 LGTFTDTV
+78 
-86 PQLVLPDWVTAAEL
+86 
-100 QIAAPDGTVWTGALA
+100 
-115 DCNTYTY
+115 
-122 TQNGDYQIIVTA
+122 
-134 HHSSA
+134 
-139 DSPGD
+139 
-144 PVGWYAYRA
+144 
-153 GYTMAMNPKVTL
+153 
-165 STERAPQGSI
+165 ST
-175 VAVQLSGILDGEPS
+175 AVQPE
-189 LETDLGTVWFRK
+189 
-201 TASGYMGY
+201 
-209 IPVTYNAEGGD
+209 
-220 HTLHLTCGSLEKDI
+220 
-234 TLTVTRTMYDTVTV
+234 
-248 PAEEDTGGGEEFRNA
+248 
-263 IWPLYTTGSSAK
+263 
-275 LWNGRFEA
+275 EA
-283 PSAGAV
+283 PKPKPRRRKAASPQPAAD
-289 VMEYGVT
+289 T
-296 QMVDSQRSGQATGLT
+296 P
-311 YAAADG
+311 AADG
-317 ETVTAPQA
+317 QTTKKPAASPKKPRAKKNTKTTKTAKPKTPKAAKTVKKAPADETQERKAPAQDSPVPA
-325 GNVVFAGT
+325 APELAEPKSASKPEPPET
-333 LTLTGGTVVI
+333 PAREDAAAPTVP
-343 DHGCGV
+343 DFP
-349 KSYLYGLETV
+349 STPELPEPA
-359 GVERGQSVSA
+359 ERA
-369 GDPLGTAGTEPEP
+369 EPAGTEPEP

-401 AAADTAVT
+401 AA
-409 DTPEQTGDVPAE
+409 E

-431 SDGLANDKA
+431 SDDLANDKT

-463 AGLEENPAPSAGPA
+463 AGLEEDPAPSAGPA
-477 PSSAAPQHD
+477 PAPEAPQHD

-620 SVTAFRSYLFAENG
+620 SATGFRSYLFAENG

-695 RTEPTLTAPLESTGF
+695 RTEPTLTGPLESTGF

-765 MSPYIGA
+765 TSPYIGA

-871 VIGHGA
+871 VIDHGA

-933 LKYY
+933 LKYF

>member
-1 MRKLLLW
+1 MEEEK
-8 LVMVAVMIAAILGG
+8 
-22 TAAFLYSRTGTDA
+22 
-35 LPQEA
+35 
-40 VTFGEQTLEP
+40 
-50 NGWSWVIP
+50 
-58 VLGDKV
+58 K
-64 NKTYESPTNLTVQK
+64 
-78 LGTFTDTV
+78 
-86 PQLVLPDWVTAAEL
+86 
-100 QIAAPDGTVWTGALA
+100 
-115 DCNTYTY
+115 
-122 TQNGDYQIIVTA
+122 
-134 HHSSA
+134 
-139 DSPGD
+139 
-144 PVGWYAYRA
+144 
-153 GYTMAMNPKVTL
+153 
-165 STERAPQGSI
+165 ST
-175 VAVQLSGILDGEPS
+175 AVQPE
-189 LETDLGTVWFRK
+189 
-201 TASGYMGY
+201 
-209 IPVTYNAEGGD
+209 
-220 HTLHLTCGSLEKDI
+220 
-234 TLTVTRTMYDTVTV
+234 
-248 PAEEDTGGGEEFRNA
+248 
-263 IWPLYTTGSSAK
+263 
-275 LWNGRFEA
+275 EA
-283 PSAGAV
+283 PKPKPRRRKAASPRSAAD
-289 VMEYGVT
+289 T
-296 QMVDSQRSGQATGLT
+296 PPAPTDSAEPP
-311 YAAADG
+311 AADG
-317 ETVTAPQA
+317 QSTKKPAASPKKPRAGKTAKTTKTTKTTKTAKPKAPKAAKTAKKVPADETPESKTPAQESPAPA
-325 GNVVFAGT
+325 APGFE
-333 LTLTGGTVVI
+333 TGPEPKSESKPEPPETPAREDAAAPTVPDVP
-343 DHGCGV
+343 
-349 KSYLYGLETV
+349 
-359 GVERGQSVSA
+359 SA
-369 GDPLGTAGTEPEP
+369 PEPPESAEKAEPSGTEPEP
-382 TADAPAADDTP
+382 AADAPAADDTP

-409 DTPEQTGDVPAE
+409 DTPDQTGDAPAE
-421 DAAEPSGLVF
+421 DAAEPSGFVF
-431 SDGLANDKA
+431 SDDLANDKA

-463 AGLEENPAPSAGPA
+463 AGLEEDPAPSAGPA
-477 PSSAAPQHD
+477 PAPEAPQHD
-486 SAADDEDDEPQD
+486 SAADPDENDEPRD
-498 TIPQALGRGVF
+498 TIPQAIGRGAF

-530 AWLYR
+530 AWLYH

-591 ASPDII
+591 ASPDIV

-606 LTITDADKETVYEG
+606 LTITDADRETVYEG
-620 SVTAFRSYLFAENG
+620 SATGFRSYLFAENG
-634 TFDAKLVV
+634 TFDAKLVA
-642 TASDSAAEDR
+642 TASDSTAEG
-652 SSVTGTETWQ
+652 SVTGTETWQ

-695 RTEPTLTAPLESTGF
+695 QTAPTLTGPLESTGF
-710 VRAANGWICYLPIP
+710 VRAANGWICYLPVP

-765 MSPYIGA
+765 TSPYIGA

-778 VRRLLTTDGGEIQWA
+778 VRKLLTTAGEGIQWS

-817 GRSYSERST
+817 GRAYSERST

-871 VIGHGA
+871 VIDHGA

-887 ALDVE
+887 ALDVK

-905 SGRTVVAELRIGTV
+905 SGRTVVAEMRIGTV

>member
-1 MRKLLLW
+1 
-8 LVMVAVMIAAILGG
+8 
-22 TAAFLYSRTGTDA
+22 
-35 LPQEA
+35 
-40 VTFGEQTLEP
+40 
-50 NGWSWVIP
+50 
-58 VLGDKV
+58 
-64 NKTYESPTNLTVQK
+64 
-78 LGTFTDTV
+78 
-86 PQLVLPDWVTAAEL
+86 
-100 QIAAPDGTVWTGALA
+100 
-115 DCNTYTY
+115 
-122 TQNGDYQIIVTA
+122 
-134 HHSSA
+134 
-139 DSPGD
+139 
-144 PVGWYAYRA
+144 
-153 GYTMAMNPKVTL
+153 
-165 STERAPQGSI
+165 
-175 VAVQLSGILDGEPS
+175 
-189 LETDLGTVWFRK
+189 
-201 TASGYMGY
+201 
-209 IPVTYNAEGGD
+209 
-220 HTLHLTCGSLEKDI
+220 
-234 TLTVTRTMYDTVTV
+234 
-248 PAEEDTGGGEEFRNA
+248 
-263 IWPLYTTGSSAK
+263 
-275 LWNGRFEA
+275 
-283 PSAGAV
+283 
-289 VMEYGVT
+289 
-296 QMVDSQRSGQATGLT
+296 
-311 YAAADG
+311 
-317 ETVTAPQA
+317 
-325 GNVVFAGT
+325 
-333 LTLTGGTVVI
+333 
-343 DHGCGV
+343 
-349 KSYLYGLETV
+349 
-359 GVERGQSVSA
+359 
-369 GDPLGTAGTEPEP
+369 
-382 TADAPAADDTP
+382 
-393 AAEAPPEA
+393 
-401 AAADTAVT
+401 
-409 DTPEQTGDVPAE
+409 
-421 DAAEPSGLVF
+421 
-431 SDGLANDKA
+431 
-440 LAAEAARMANI
+440 MANI

-463 AGLEENPAPSAGPA
+463 AGLEEDPAPSAGPA
-477 PSSAAPQHD
+477 PAPAAPQHD
-486 SAADDEDDEPQD
+486 SADDDEDDEPQD

-620 SVTAFRSYLFAENG
+620 SVTGFRSYLFAENG
-634 TFDAKLVV
+634 MFDAKLVV
-642 TASDSAAEDR
+642 TASDSAAEDS

-662 FRFTVSIKPS
+662 FRFTVGIKPS

-695 RTEPTLTAPLESTGF
+695 QTEPTLTGPLESTGF

-778 VRRLLTTDGGEIQWA
+778 VRRLLTADSGEIQWA
-793 VGGFVQ
+793 TGGFVQ

-871 VIGHGA
+871 VIDHGA

>member
-1 MRKLLLW
+1 MEEEKKSAAVQPEEAPKPKPRRRK
-8 LVMVAVMIAAILGG
+8 AASPRSAADMPPAPTDSAEPPAADEQSTKKPAASPKKPRAKKTTKTTKTTK
-22 TAAFLYSRTGTDA
+22 TAKPKTPKAAKTA
-35 LPQEA
+35 K
-40 VTFGEQTLEP
+40 
-50 NGWSWVIP
+50 
-58 VLGDKV
+58 KV
-64 NKTYESPTNLTVQK
+64 PADETPESKTPAQESPAPAAPGFETGPEPKSESKPELPETPARE
-78 LGTFTDTV
+78 DAAAPTV
-86 PQLVLPDWVTAAEL
+86 PDVPSTPEPPESAEK
-100 QIAAPDGTVWTGALA
+100 A
-115 DCNTYTY
+115 
-122 TQNGDYQIIVTA
+122 
-134 HHSSA
+134 
-139 DSPGD
+139 
-144 PVGWYAYRA
+144 
-153 GYTMAMNPKVTL
+153 
-165 STERAPQGSI
+165 
-175 VAVQLSGILDGEPS
+175 EP
-189 LETDLGTVWFRK
+189 
-201 TASGYMGY
+201 
-209 IPVTYNAEGGD
+209 
-220 HTLHLTCGSLEKDI
+220 
-234 TLTVTRTMYDTVTV
+234 
-248 PAEEDTGGGEEFRNA
+248 
-263 IWPLYTTGSSAK
+263 
-275 LWNGRFEA
+275 
-283 PSAGAV
+283 
-289 VMEYGVT
+289 
-296 QMVDSQRSGQATGLT
+296 
-311 YAAADG
+311 
-317 ETVTAPQA
+317 
-325 GNVVFAGT
+325 
-333 LTLTGGTVVI
+333 
-343 DHGCGV
+343 
-349 KSYLYGLETV
+349 
-359 GVERGQSVSA
+359 
-369 GDPLGTAGTEPEP
+369 AGTEPEP
-382 TADAPAADDTP
+382 AADAPAADDTP

-409 DTPEQTGDVPAE
+409 NTPEQTGDAPAE
-421 DAAEPSGLVF
+421 DAAEPSGFVF
-431 SDGLANDKA
+431 SDDLANDKA

-463 AGLEENPAPSAGPA
+463 AGLEEDPAPSAGPA
-477 PSSAAPQHD
+477 PAPEAPQHD
-486 SAADDEDDEPQD
+486 SAADPDEDDEPRD
-498 TIPQALGRGVF
+498 TIPQAIGRGAF

-530 AWLYR
+530 AWLYH

-577 LNSSPVVLEDAISD
+577 LNSSPVVLEDVISD
-591 ASPDII
+591 ASPDIV

-606 LTITDADKETVYEG
+606 LTITDADRETVYEG
-620 SVTAFRSYLFAENG
+620 SATGFRSYLFAENG

-642 TASDSAAEDR
+642 TASDSAAEG
-652 SSVTGTETWQ
+652 SVTGTETWQ

-685 AAVRVGSTMS
+685 VAVRVGSTMS
-695 RTEPTLTAPLESTGF
+695 QTAPTLTGPLESTGF

-765 MSPYIGA
+765 TSPYIGEN
-772 DDAPDA
+772 DAPDA
-778 VRRLLTTDGGEIQWA
+778 VRKLLTTDGGEIQWA

-817 GRSYSERST
+817 GRAYSERST

-871 VIGHGA
+871 VIDHGA

-887 ALDVE
+887 ALDVK

-905 SGRTVVAELRIGTV
+905 SGRTVVAEMRIGTV

>member
-1 MRKLLLW
+1 M
-8 LVMVAVMIAAILGG
+8 
-22 TAAFLYSRTGTDA
+22 
-35 LPQEA
+35 E
-40 VTFGEQTLEP
+40 E
-50 NGWSWVIP
+50 
-58 VLGDKV
+58 DK
-64 NKTYESPTNLTVQK
+64 K
-78 LGTFTDTV
+78 
-86 PQLVLPDWVTAAEL
+86 
-100 QIAAPDGTVWTGALA
+100 
-115 DCNTYTY
+115 
-122 TQNGDYQIIVTA
+122 
-134 HHSSA
+134 SA
-139 DSPGD
+139 
-144 PVGWYAYRA
+144 
-153 GYTMAMNPKVTL
+153 
-165 STERAPQGSI
+165 
-175 VAVQLSGILDGEPS
+175 AVQPE
-189 LETDLGTVWFRK
+189 
-201 TASGYMGY
+201 
-209 IPVTYNAEGGD
+209 
-220 HTLHLTCGSLEKDI
+220 
-234 TLTVTRTMYDTVTV
+234 
-248 PAEEDTGGGEEFRNA
+248 
-263 IWPLYTTGSSAK
+263 
-275 LWNGRFEA
+275 EA
-283 PSAGAV
+283 PKPKSRRHKAASPQPAADTPPTPTDSA
-289 VMEYGVT
+289 EPP
-296 QMVDSQRSGQATGLT
+296 
-311 YAAADG
+311 AADG
-317 ETVTAPQA
+317 QTTKKPAASPKKPRAKKNTKTTKTTKTAKPKTPKAAKTAKKAPADETPERKAPAQDSPVPA
-325 GNVVFAGT
+325 APE
-333 LTLTGGTVVI
+333 LAEP
-343 DHGCGV
+343 
-349 KSYLYGLETV
+349 KSE
-359 GVERGQSVSA
+359 SK
-369 GDPLGTAGTEPEP
+369 PEP
-382 TADAPAADDTP
+382 PETP
-393 AAEAPPEA
+393 AREDAAAPTMPDVPSTPELPEPAERAEA
-401 AAADTAVT
+401 AAADTAAT

-431 SDGLANDKA
+431 SDDLANDKA

-463 AGLEENPAPSAGPA
+463 AGLEEDPAPSAGPA
-477 PSSAAPQHD
+477 PAPEAPQHD
-486 SAADDEDDEPQD
+486 SADDEDDEPQD

-620 SVTAFRSYLFAENG
+620 SVTGFRSYLFAENG

-642 TASDSAAEDR
+642 TASDSAAEDS

-662 FRFTVSIKPS
+662 FRFTVGIKPS

-695 RTEPTLTAPLESTGF
+695 QTEPTLTGPLESTGF

-793 VGGFVQ
+793 TGGFVQ

-871 VIGHGA
+871 VIDHGA

>member
-1 MRKLLLW
+1 M
-8 LVMVAVMIAAILGG
+8 
-22 TAAFLYSRTGTDA
+22 
-35 LPQEA
+35 E
-40 VTFGEQTLEP
+40 E
-50 NGWSWVIP
+50 
-58 VLGDKV
+58 DK
-64 NKTYESPTNLTVQK
+64 K
-78 LGTFTDTV
+78 
-86 PQLVLPDWVTAAEL
+86 
-100 QIAAPDGTVWTGALA
+100 
-115 DCNTYTY
+115 
-122 TQNGDYQIIVTA
+122 
-134 HHSSA
+134 
-139 DSPGD
+139 
-144 PVGWYAYRA
+144 
-153 GYTMAMNPKVTL
+153 
-165 STERAPQGSI
+165 ST
-175 VAVQLSGILDGEPS
+175 AVQPE
-189 LETDLGTVWFRK
+189 
-201 TASGYMGY
+201 
-209 IPVTYNAEGGD
+209 
-220 HTLHLTCGSLEKDI
+220 
-234 TLTVTRTMYDTVTV
+234 
-248 PAEEDTGGGEEFRNA
+248 
-263 IWPLYTTGSSAK
+263 
-275 LWNGRFEA
+275 EA
-283 PSAGAV
+283 PKPKPRRRKAASPQSAAD
-289 VMEYGVT
+289 T
-296 QMVDSQRSGQATGLT
+296 PPAPTDSAEPP
-311 YAAADG
+311 AADG
-317 ETVTAPQA
+317 QTTKKPAAPPKKPRAKKNTKTTKTAKPKTPKAAKTAKKAPADETPERKAPAQESPVPAAPELA
-325 GNVVFAGT
+325 GPKSEASPNRRRPPPGRT
-333 LTLTGGTVVI
+333 LPTHRARRPEYPGAARA
-343 DHGCGV
+343 CG
-349 KSYLYGLETV
+349 KG
-359 GVERGQSVSA
+359 RA
-369 GDPLGTAGTEPEP
+369 RRTEPEP

-724 WNAETGNTELT
+724 WNAETP
-735 VTADGY
+735 
-741 TETLTLSVRAASY
+741 ETPS
-754 SYKDYSAKSQL
+754 
-765 MSPYIGA
+765 
-772 DDAPDA
+772 
-778 VRRLLTTDGGEIQWA
+778 
-793 VGGFVQ
+793 
-799 PFLDSFDTP
+799 
-808 LLYGMTEYV
+808 
-817 GRSYSERST
+817 
-826 NYGYGGR
+826 
-833 TSTNVVIK
+833 
-841 PKKSK
+841 
-846 DSMIVPASGHVLL
+846 
-859 AEDLGG
+859 
-865 SYGYTV
+865 
-871 VIGHGA
+871 
-877 GLRSI
+877 
-882 FYGLT
+882 
-887 ALDVE
+887 
-892 AGDDVKQGQLLGT
+892 
-905 SGRTVVAELRIGTV
+905 
-919 PINPLLVWRGQCDG
+919 
-933 LKYY
+933 

>member
-1 MRKLLLW
+1 MKRNNVRRLL
-8 LVMVAVMIAAILGG
+8 A
-22 TAAFLYSRTGTDA
+22 
-35 LPQEA
+35 
-40 VTFGEQTLEP
+40 
-50 NGWSWVIP
+50 
-58 VLGDKV
+58 
-64 NKTYESPTNLTVQK
+64 
-78 LGTFTDTV
+78 
-86 PQLVLPDWVTAAEL
+86 LVLVAAL
-100 QIAAPDGTVWTGALA
+100 CLLCGAAAQPNATEIHI
-115 DCNTYTY
+115 Y
-122 TQNGDYQIIVTA
+122 
-134 HHSSA
+134 SA
-139 DSPGD
+139 DD
-144 PVGWYAYRA
+144 
-153 GYTMAMNPKVTL
+153 L
-165 STERAPQGSI
+165 
-175 VAVQLSGILDGEPS
+175 VQLSKSCKLDTYSQGKTVYLDNDVDLSGSDFVPIPTFGGMFEGQGHTVS
-189 LETDLGTVWFRK
+189 GLELSGDASHMGLFRYVQAVGTVRDLK
-201 TASGYMGY
+201 ITGNIDAAG
-209 IPVTYNAEGGD
+209 
-220 HTLHLTCGSLEKDI
+220 TLNEI
-234 TLTVTRTMYDTVTV
+234 
-248 PAEEDTGGGEEFRNA
+248 
-263 IWPLYTTGSSAK
+263 
-275 LWNGRFEA
+275 
-283 PSAGAV
+283 GAV
-289 VMEYGVT
+289 VGTNYGTISGCSFNGTISGENNVGGIAGT
-296 QMVDSQRSGQATGLT
+296 NESSGMIYNCKTEGFVEGDHYVGGIVGQNIGTISYCSNTTGVNINASEAVDSAEDLDS
-311 YAAADG
+311 
-317 ETVTAPQA
+317 
-325 GNVVFAGT
+325 
-333 LTLTGGTVVI
+333 LTL
-343 DHGCGV
+343 
-349 KSYLYGLETV
+349 
-359 GVERGQSVSA
+359 
-369 GDPLGTAGTEPEP
+369 P
-382 TADAPAADDTP
+382 TA
-393 AAEAPPEA
+393 
-401 AAADTAVT
+401 
-409 DTPEQTGDVPAE
+409 
-421 DAAEPSGLVF
+421 S
-431 SDGLANDKA
+431 
-440 LAAEAARMANI
+440 
-451 SRTAQLSIAQIM
+451 
-463 AGLEENPAPSAGPA
+463 
-477 PSSAAPQHD
+477 
-486 SAADDEDDEPQD
+486 DDEDDEPQD

-564 VVGSFFR
+564 VVGSFFK

-620 SVTAFRSYLFAENG
+620 SVTGFRSYLFAENG

-642 TASDSAAEDR
+642 TASDSAAEDS

-662 FRFTVSIKPS
+662 FRFTVGIKPS

-695 RTEPTLTAPLESTGF
+695 QTEPTLTGPLESTDF

-765 MSPYIGA
+765 TSPYIGA

-871 VIGHGA
+871 VIDHGA

>member
-1 MRKLLLW
+1 M
-8 LVMVAVMIAAILGG
+8 
-22 TAAFLYSRTGTDA
+22 
-35 LPQEA
+35 E
-40 VTFGEQTLEP
+40 E
-50 NGWSWVIP
+50 
-58 VLGDKV
+58 DK
-64 NKTYESPTNLTVQK
+64 K
-78 LGTFTDTV
+78 
-86 PQLVLPDWVTAAEL
+86 
-100 QIAAPDGTVWTGALA
+100 
-115 DCNTYTY
+115 
-122 TQNGDYQIIVTA
+122 
-134 HHSSA
+134 
-139 DSPGD
+139 
-144 PVGWYAYRA
+144 
-153 GYTMAMNPKVTL
+153 
-165 STERAPQGSI
+165 ST
-175 VAVQLSGILDGEPS
+175 AVQPE
-189 LETDLGTVWFRK
+189 
-201 TASGYMGY
+201 
-209 IPVTYNAEGGD
+209 
-220 HTLHLTCGSLEKDI
+220 
-234 TLTVTRTMYDTVTV
+234 
-248 PAEEDTGGGEEFRNA
+248 
-263 IWPLYTTGSSAK
+263 
-275 LWNGRFEA
+275 EA
-283 PSAGAV
+283 PKPKPRRRKAASPQPAADTPPAPTDSA
-289 VMEYGVT
+289 EPP
-296 QMVDSQRSGQATGLT
+296 
-311 YAAADG
+311 AADG
-317 ETVTAPQA
+317 QTTKKPAASPKKPRAKKNTKTTKTTNTAKPKTPKAAKTAKKAPADETQERKAPAQESPVPA
-325 GNVVFAGT
+325 APELAEPKSESKPEPPET
-333 LTLTGGTVVI
+333 PAREDAAAPTVPDVP
-343 DHGCGV
+343 
-349 KSYLYGLETV
+349 SAPELPEPA
-359 GVERGQSVSA
+359 ERAEPAV
-369 GDPLGTAGTEPEP
+369 TEPEP

-409 DTPEQTGDVPAE
+409 DTPEQAGDVPAE

-431 SDGLANDKA
+431 SDDLANDKA

-477 PSSAAPQHD
+477 PVPEAPQHD

-606 LTITDADKETVYEG
+606 LTITDADRGTVYEG
-620 SVTAFRSYLFAENG
+620 SVTGFRSYLFAENG

-695 RTEPTLTAPLESTGF
+695 RTEPTLTGPLESTGF

-754 SYKDYSAKSQL
+754 SYKDYSTKSQL
-765 MSPYIGA
+765 TSPYIGA

-871 VIGHGA
+871 VIDHGA

-933 LKYY
+933 LKYF

>member
-1 MRKLLLW
+1 MEEEK
-8 LVMVAVMIAAILGG
+8 
-22 TAAFLYSRTGTDA
+22 
-35 LPQEA
+35 
-40 VTFGEQTLEP
+40 
-50 NGWSWVIP
+50 
-58 VLGDKV
+58 K
-64 NKTYESPTNLTVQK
+64 
-78 LGTFTDTV
+78 
-86 PQLVLPDWVTAAEL
+86 
-100 QIAAPDGTVWTGALA
+100 
-115 DCNTYTY
+115 
-122 TQNGDYQIIVTA
+122 
-134 HHSSA
+134 
-139 DSPGD
+139 
-144 PVGWYAYRA
+144 
-153 GYTMAMNPKVTL
+153 
-165 STERAPQGSI
+165 ST
-175 VAVQLSGILDGEPS
+175 AVQPE
-189 LETDLGTVWFRK
+189 
-201 TASGYMGY
+201 
-209 IPVTYNAEGGD
+209 
-220 HTLHLTCGSLEKDI
+220 
-234 TLTVTRTMYDTVTV
+234 
-248 PAEEDTGGGEEFRNA
+248 
-263 IWPLYTTGSSAK
+263 
-275 LWNGRFEA
+275 EA
-283 PSAGAV
+283 PKPKPRRRKAASPRSAAD
-289 VMEYGVT
+289 T
-296 QMVDSQRSGQATGLT
+296 PPAPTDSAEPP
-311 YAAADG
+311 AADG
-317 ETVTAPQA
+317 QSTKKPAASPKKPRAKKTTKTTKTAKTAKPKTPKAAKTAKKVPADETPESKAPVQESPA
-325 GNVVFAGT
+325 PAAPGFE
-333 LTLTGGTVVI
+333 TGPEPKSESKPEPPETPAREDAAAPTVPDVP
-343 DHGCGV
+343 
-349 KSYLYGLETV
+349 STPEPPEPA
-359 GVERGQSVSA
+359 ERA
-369 GDPLGTAGTEPEP
+369 EPAGTEPEP
-382 TADAPAADDTP
+382 AADAPAADDTP

-409 DTPEQTGDVPAE
+409 DTPDQTGDAPAE
-421 DAAEPSGLVF
+421 DAAEPSGFVF
-431 SDGLANDKA
+431 SDDLANDKD

-463 AGLEENPAPSAGPA
+463 AGLEEDPAPSAGPA
-477 PSSAAPQHD
+477 PAPEAPQHD
-486 SAADDEDDEPQD
+486 SAADADEDDEPRD
-498 TIPQALGRGVF
+498 TIPQAIGRGAF

-530 AWLYR
+530 AWLYH

-591 ASPDII
+591 ASPDIV

-606 LTITDADKETVYEG
+606 LTITDADRETVYEG
-620 SVTAFRSYLFAENG
+620 SATGFRSYLFAENG

-642 TASDSAAEDR
+642 TASDSAAEG
-652 SSVTGTETWQ
+652 SVTGTETWQ

-695 RTEPTLTAPLESTGF
+695 QTAPTLTGPLESTGF

-765 MSPYIGA
+765 TSPYIGEN
-772 DDAPDA
+772 DAPDA
-778 VRRLLTTDGGEIQWA
+778 VRKLLTTAGEDIQWS

-817 GRSYSERST
+817 GRAYSERST

-871 VIGHGA
+871 VIDHGA

-887 ALDVE
+887 ALDVK

-905 SGRTVVAELRIGTV
+905 SGRTVVAEMRIGTV

>member
-1 MRKLLLW
+1 
-8 LVMVAVMIAAILGG
+8 
-22 TAAFLYSRTGTDA
+22 
-35 LPQEA
+35 
-40 VTFGEQTLEP
+40 
-50 NGWSWVIP
+50 
-58 VLGDKV
+58 
-64 NKTYESPTNLTVQK
+64 
-78 LGTFTDTV
+78 
-86 PQLVLPDWVTAAEL
+86 
-100 QIAAPDGTVWTGALA
+100 
-115 DCNTYTY
+115 
-122 TQNGDYQIIVTA
+122 
-134 HHSSA
+134 
-139 DSPGD
+139 
-144 PVGWYAYRA
+144 
-153 GYTMAMNPKVTL
+153 
-165 STERAPQGSI
+165 
-175 VAVQLSGILDGEPS
+175 
-189 LETDLGTVWFRK
+189 
-201 TASGYMGY
+201 
-209 IPVTYNAEGGD
+209 
-220 HTLHLTCGSLEKDI
+220 
-234 TLTVTRTMYDTVTV
+234 
-248 PAEEDTGGGEEFRNA
+248 
-263 IWPLYTTGSSAK
+263 
-275 LWNGRFEA
+275 
-283 PSAGAV
+283 
-289 VMEYGVT
+289 
-296 QMVDSQRSGQATGLT
+296 
-311 YAAADG
+311 
-317 ETVTAPQA
+317 
-325 GNVVFAGT
+325 
-333 LTLTGGTVVI
+333 
-343 DHGCGV
+343 
-349 KSYLYGLETV
+349 
-359 GVERGQSVSA
+359 
-369 GDPLGTAGTEPEP
+369 
-382 TADAPAADDTP
+382 
-393 AAEAPPEA
+393 
-401 AAADTAVT
+401 
-409 DTPEQTGDVPAE
+409 
-421 DAAEPSGLVF
+421 
-431 SDGLANDKA
+431 
-440 LAAEAARMANI
+440 MANI

-463 AGLEENPAPSAGPA
+463 AGLEEDPAPSAGPA
-477 PSSAAPQHD
+477 PASEAPQHD
-486 SAADDEDDEPQD
+486 SADDDEDDEPQD

-620 SVTAFRSYLFAENG
+620 SVT
-634 TFDAKLVV
+634 
-642 TASDSAAEDR
+642 
-652 SSVTGTETWQ
+652 GTETWQ
-662 FRFTVSIKPS
+662 FRFTVGIKPS
-672 VTLCTPTV
+672 ITLCTPTV

-695 RTEPTLTAPLESTGF
+695 RTEPTLTGPLESTGF

-741 TETLTLSVRAASY
+741 TETLTLSVRAAAY

-765 MSPYIGA
+765 TSPYIGA

-778 VRRLLTTDGGEIQWA
+778 VRRLLTADGGEIQWA
-793 VGGFVQ
+793 TGGFVQ

-865 SYGYTV
+865 NYGYTV
-871 VIGHGA
+871 VIDHGA

-887 ALDVE
+887 ALNVE

>member
-1 MRKLLLW
+1 MEEEK
-8 LVMVAVMIAAILGG
+8 
-22 TAAFLYSRTGTDA
+22 
-35 LPQEA
+35 
-40 VTFGEQTLEP
+40 
-50 NGWSWVIP
+50 
-58 VLGDKV
+58 K
-64 NKTYESPTNLTVQK
+64 
-78 LGTFTDTV
+78 
-86 PQLVLPDWVTAAEL
+86 
-100 QIAAPDGTVWTGALA
+100 
-115 DCNTYTY
+115 
-122 TQNGDYQIIVTA
+122 
-134 HHSSA
+134 
-139 DSPGD
+139 
-144 PVGWYAYRA
+144 
-153 GYTMAMNPKVTL
+153 
-165 STERAPQGSI
+165 ST
-175 VAVQLSGILDGEPS
+175 AVQPE
-189 LETDLGTVWFRK
+189 
-201 TASGYMGY
+201 
-209 IPVTYNAEGGD
+209 
-220 HTLHLTCGSLEKDI
+220 
-234 TLTVTRTMYDTVTV
+234 
-248 PAEEDTGGGEEFRNA
+248 
-263 IWPLYTTGSSAK
+263 
-275 LWNGRFEA
+275 EA
-283 PSAGAV
+283 PKPKPRRRKAASPRSAAD
-289 VMEYGVT
+289 T
-296 QMVDSQRSGQATGLT
+296 PPAPTDSAEPP
-311 YAAADG
+311 AADG
-317 ETVTAPQA
+317 QSTKKPAASPKKPRAGKTAKTTKTTKTTKTAKPKTPKAAKTAKKAPADETPESKAPVQESPVPA
-325 GNVVFAGT
+325 APGFE
-333 LTLTGGTVVI
+333 TGPEPKSESKPELPETPAREDAAAPTVPDVP
-343 DHGCGV
+343 
-349 KSYLYGLETV
+349 
-359 GVERGQSVSA
+359 SA
-369 GDPLGTAGTEPEP
+369 PEPPESAEKAEPAGTEPEP
-382 TADAPAADDTP
+382 AADAPAADDTP
-393 AAEAPPEA
+393 AAEVPPEA

-409 DTPEQTGDVPAE
+409 DTPDQTGDAPAE
-421 DAAEPSGLVF
+421 GAAEPSGFVF
-431 SDGLANDKA
+431 SDDLANDKA

-477 PSSAAPQHD
+477 PAPEAPQHD
-486 SAADDEDDEPQD
+486 SADDEDDEPQD

-530 AWLYR
+530 AWLYH

-591 ASPDII
+591 ASPDIV

-606 LTITDADKETVYEG
+606 LTITDADRETVYEG
-620 SVTAFRSYLFAENG
+620 SATGFRSYLFAENG

-642 TASDSAAEDR
+642 TASDSAAEG
-652 SSVTGTETWQ
+652 SVTGTETWQ

-695 RTEPTLTAPLESTGF
+695 RTAPTLTGPLESTGF

-765 MSPYIGA
+765 TSPYIGEN
-772 DDAPDA
+772 DAPDA
-778 VRRLLTTDGGEIQWA
+778 VRKLLTTAGEGIQWS

-817 GRSYSERST
+817 GRAYSERST

-871 VIGHGA
+871 VIDHGA

-887 ALDVE
+887 ALDVK

-905 SGRTVVAELRIGTV
+905 SGRTVVAEMRIGTV

>member
-1 MRKLLLW
+1 MEEDKKSTAVQPEEAPKPKPRRRK
-8 LVMVAVMIAAILGG
+8 AAIPQP
-22 TAAFLYSRTGTDA
+22 AADTPPAPTDSA
-35 LPQEA
+35 
-40 VTFGEQTLEP
+40 EP
-50 NGWSWVIP
+50 P
-58 VLGDKV
+58 
-64 NKTYESPTNLTVQK
+64 
-78 LGTFTDTV
+78 
-86 PQLVLPDWVTAAEL
+86 
-100 QIAAPDGTVWTGALA
+100 
-115 DCNTYTY
+115 
-122 TQNGDYQIIVTA
+122 
-134 HHSSA
+134 
-139 DSPGD
+139 
-144 PVGWYAYRA
+144 
-153 GYTMAMNPKVTL
+153 
-165 STERAPQGSI
+165 
-175 VAVQLSGILDGEPS
+175 
-189 LETDLGTVWFRK
+189 
-201 TASGYMGY
+201 
-209 IPVTYNAEGGD
+209 
-220 HTLHLTCGSLEKDI
+220 
-234 TLTVTRTMYDTVTV
+234 
-248 PAEEDTGGGEEFRNA
+248 
-263 IWPLYTTGSSAK
+263 
-275 LWNGRFEA
+275 
-283 PSAGAV
+283 
-289 VMEYGVT
+289 
-296 QMVDSQRSGQATGLT
+296 
-311 YAAADG
+311 AADG
-317 ETVTAPQA
+317 QTTKKPAASPKKPRAKKNTKTTKTAKPKTPKAAKTAKKAPADETPERKAPAQESPVPA
-325 GNVVFAGT
+325 APELAEPKSESKPEPPET
-333 LTLTGGTVVI
+333 PAREDAAAPTVPDVP
-343 DHGCGV
+343 
-349 KSYLYGLETV
+349 STPELPESA
-359 GVERGQSVSA
+359 ERA
-369 GDPLGTAGTEPEP
+369 EPAGTEPEP

-393 AAEAPPEA
+393 AA
-401 AAADTAVT
+401 DTAVT
-409 DTPEQTGDVPAE
+409 DTPEQAGDVPAE

-431 SDGLANDKA
+431 SDDLANDKT

-463 AGLEENPAPSAGPA
+463 AGLEEDPAPSAGPA
-477 PSSAAPQHD
+477 PAPEAPQHD
-486 SAADDEDDEPQD
+486 SADDDEDDEPQD

-606 LTITDADKETVYEG
+606 LTITDADRETVYEG
-620 SVTAFRSYLFAENG
+620 SATGFRSYLFAENG

-695 RTEPTLTAPLESTGF
+695 RTEPTLTGPLESTGF

-765 MSPYIGA
+765 TSPYIGA

-865 SYGYTV
+865 SYGCTV
-871 VIGHGA
+871 VIDHGA

-887 ALDVE
+887 ALDVK

-933 LKYY
+933 LKYF

>member
-1 MRKLLLW
+1 MEEEK
-8 LVMVAVMIAAILGG
+8 
-22 TAAFLYSRTGTDA
+22 
-35 LPQEA
+35 
-40 VTFGEQTLEP
+40 
-50 NGWSWVIP
+50 
-58 VLGDKV
+58 K
-64 NKTYESPTNLTVQK
+64 
-78 LGTFTDTV
+78 
-86 PQLVLPDWVTAAEL
+86 
-100 QIAAPDGTVWTGALA
+100 
-115 DCNTYTY
+115 
-122 TQNGDYQIIVTA
+122 
-134 HHSSA
+134 
-139 DSPGD
+139 
-144 PVGWYAYRA
+144 
-153 GYTMAMNPKVTL
+153 
-165 STERAPQGSI
+165 ST
-175 VAVQLSGILDGEPS
+175 AVQPE
-189 LETDLGTVWFRK
+189 
-201 TASGYMGY
+201 
-209 IPVTYNAEGGD
+209 
-220 HTLHLTCGSLEKDI
+220 
-234 TLTVTRTMYDTVTV
+234 
-248 PAEEDTGGGEEFRNA
+248 
-263 IWPLYTTGSSAK
+263 
-275 LWNGRFEA
+275 EA
-283 PSAGAV
+283 PKPKPRRRKAASPRPAADTPPAPTDSA
-289 VMEYGVT
+289 EPP
-296 QMVDSQRSGQATGLT
+296 
-311 YAAADG
+311 AADG
-317 ETVTAPQA
+317 QSTKKPAASPKKPRAKKTTKTTKTTKTAKPKTPKAAKTAKKVPADETPESKAPAQESPA
-325 GNVVFAGT
+325 PAAPGFE
-333 LTLTGGTVVI
+333 TGPEPKSESKPELPETPAREDAAAPTVPDVP
-343 DHGCGV
+343 
-349 KSYLYGLETV
+349 
-359 GVERGQSVSA
+359 SA
-369 GDPLGTAGTEPEP
+369 PEPPESAEKAEPAGTEPEP
-382 TADAPAADDTP
+382 AADAPAADDTP

-409 DTPEQTGDVPAE
+409 NTPEQTGDAPAE
-421 DAAEPSGLVF
+421 GAAEPSGFVF
-431 SDGLANDKA
+431 SDDLANDKA

-463 AGLEENPAPSAGPA
+463 AGLEEDPAPSAGPA
-477 PSSAAPQHD
+477 PAPEAPQHD
-486 SAADDEDDEPQD
+486 SAADPDEDDEPRD
-498 TIPQALGRGVF
+498 TIPQAIGRGAF

-530 AWLYR
+530 AWLYH

-591 ASPDII
+591 ASPDIV

-606 LTITDADKETVYEG
+606 LTITDADRETVYEG
-620 SVTAFRSYLFAENG
+620 SATGFRSYLFAENG

-642 TASDSAAEDR
+642 TASDSAAEG
-652 SSVTGTETWQ
+652 SVTGTETWQ

-695 RTEPTLTAPLESTGF
+695 QTAPTLTGPLESTGF

-765 MSPYIGA
+765 TSPYIGEN
-772 DDAPDA
+772 DAPDA
-778 VRRLLTTDGGEIQWA
+778 VRKLLTTAGEGIQWS

-817 GRSYSERST
+817 GRAYSERST

-865 SYGYTV
+865 SYGCTV
-871 VIGHGA
+871 VIDHGA

-887 ALDVE
+887 ALDVK

-905 SGRTVVAELRIGTV
+905 SGKTVVAEMRIGTV

>member
-1 MRKLLLW
+1 M
-8 LVMVAVMIAAILGG
+8 
-22 TAAFLYSRTGTDA
+22 
-35 LPQEA
+35 E
-40 VTFGEQTLEP
+40 E
-50 NGWSWVIP
+50 
-58 VLGDKV
+58 DK
-64 NKTYESPTNLTVQK
+64 K
-78 LGTFTDTV
+78 
-86 PQLVLPDWVTAAEL
+86 
-100 QIAAPDGTVWTGALA
+100 
-115 DCNTYTY
+115 
-122 TQNGDYQIIVTA
+122 
-134 HHSSA
+134 
-139 DSPGD
+139 
-144 PVGWYAYRA
+144 
-153 GYTMAMNPKVTL
+153 
-165 STERAPQGSI
+165 ST
-175 VAVQLSGILDGEPS
+175 AVQPE
-189 LETDLGTVWFRK
+189 
-201 TASGYMGY
+201 
-209 IPVTYNAEGGD
+209 
-220 HTLHLTCGSLEKDI
+220 
-234 TLTVTRTMYDTVTV
+234 
-248 PAEEDTGGGEEFRNA
+248 
-263 IWPLYTTGSSAK
+263 
-275 LWNGRFEA
+275 EA
-283 PSAGAV
+283 PKPKPRCRKAASPQPAADTPPAPTDSA
-289 VMEYGVT
+289 EPP
-296 QMVDSQRSGQATGLT
+296 
-311 YAAADG
+311 AADG
-317 ETVTAPQA
+317 QSTKKPAASPKKPRAKKNTKTTKTAKSKTPKAAKTTKKAPADETPERKAPAQESPVPA
-325 GNVVFAGT
+325 APELAEPKSESKPEPPET
-333 LTLTGGTVVI
+333 PAREDAAAPTVPDVPSAP
-343 DHGCGV
+343 D
-349 KSYLYGLETV
+349 LPEPA
-359 GVERGQSVSA
+359 ERA
-369 GDPLGTAGTEPEP
+369 EPAGTEPEP
-382 TADAPAADDTP
+382 TA
-393 AAEAPPEA
+393 
-401 AAADTAVT
+401 
-409 DTPEQTGDVPAE
+409 

-431 SDGLANDKA
+431 SDDLANDKA

-463 AGLEENPAPSAGPA
+463 AGLEENPKPSAGSAPA
-477 PSSAAPQHD
+477 PEAPQHD

-620 SVTAFRSYLFAENG
+620 SATAFRSYLFAENG

-672 VTLCTPTV
+672 ITLCTPTV

-695 RTEPTLTAPLESTGF
+695 RTEPTLTGPLESTGF

-765 MSPYIGA
+765 TSPYIGA

-778 VRRLLTTDGGEIQWA
+778 VLRLLTTDGGEIQWA

-871 VIGHGA
+871 VIDHGA

-919 PINPLLVWRGQCDG
+919 PINPLFVWRGQCDG

>member
-1 MRKLLLW
+1 MEEEKR
-8 LVMVAVMIAAILGG
+8 
-22 TAAFLYSRTGTDA
+22 
-35 LPQEA
+35 
-40 VTFGEQTLEP
+40 
-50 NGWSWVIP
+50 
-58 VLGDKV
+58 
-64 NKTYESPTNLTVQK
+64 
-78 LGTFTDTV
+78 
-86 PQLVLPDWVTAAEL
+86 
-100 QIAAPDGTVWTGALA
+100 
-115 DCNTYTY
+115 
-122 TQNGDYQIIVTA
+122 
-134 HHSSA
+134 
-139 DSPGD
+139 
-144 PVGWYAYRA
+144 
-153 GYTMAMNPKVTL
+153 
-165 STERAPQGSI
+165 ST
-175 VAVQLSGILDGEPS
+175 AVQPE
-189 LETDLGTVWFRK
+189 
-201 TASGYMGY
+201 
-209 IPVTYNAEGGD
+209 
-220 HTLHLTCGSLEKDI
+220 
-234 TLTVTRTMYDTVTV
+234 
-248 PAEEDTGGGEEFRNA
+248 
-263 IWPLYTTGSSAK
+263 
-275 LWNGRFEA
+275 EA
-283 PSAGAV
+283 PKPKPRRRKAASPRSAAD
-289 VMEYGVT
+289 T
-296 QMVDSQRSGQATGLT
+296 PPAPTDSAEPP
-311 YAAADG
+311 AADG
-317 ETVTAPQA
+317 QSTKKPAASPKKPRAGKTAKTTKTTKTTKTAKPKTPKAAKTAKKVPADETPESKAPVQENPA
-325 GNVVFAGT
+325 PAAPESAEPKSESKPELPET
-333 LTLTGGTVVI
+333 PAREDAAAPTVPDVP
-343 DHGCGV
+343 
-349 KSYLYGLETV
+349 
-359 GVERGQSVSA
+359 SA
-369 GDPLGTAGTEPEP
+369 PEPPEPAEKAEPTGTEPEP
-382 TADAPAADDTP
+382 AADVPAADDTP

-409 DTPEQTGDVPAE
+409 DTPEQTGDAPAE
-421 DAAEPSGLVF
+421 NAAEPSGFVF
-431 SDGLANDKA
+431 SDDLANDKA

-463 AGLEENPAPSAGPA
+463 AGLEEDPAPSAGPA
-477 PSSAAPQHD
+477 PAPEAPQHD
-486 SAADDEDDEPQD
+486 SAADPDEDDEPRD
-498 TIPQALGRGVF
+498 TIPQAIGRGAF

-530 AWLYR
+530 AWLYH

-577 LNSSPVVLEDAISD
+577 LNFSPVVLEDAISD
-591 ASPDII
+591 ASPDIV

-606 LTITDADKETVYEG
+606 LTITDADRETVYEG
-620 SVTAFRSYLFAENG
+620 SATGFRSYLFAENG

-642 TASDSAAEDR
+642 TASDSAAEG
-652 SSVTGTETWQ
+652 SVTGTETWQ

-695 RTEPTLTAPLESTGF
+695 QTAPTLTGPLESTGF

-765 MSPYIGA
+765 TSPYIGEN
-772 DDAPDA
+772 DAPDA
-778 VRRLLTTDGGEIQWA
+778 VRKLLTTAGEGIQWS

-817 GRSYSERST
+817 GRAYSERST

-865 SYGYTV
+865 SYGCTV
-871 VIGHGA
+871 VIDHGA

-887 ALDVE
+887 ALDVK

-905 SGRTVVAELRIGTV
+905 SGKTVVAEMRIGTV

>member
-1 MRKLLLW
+1 MEEDKKSTAVQPEEAPKPTPRRRK
-8 LVMVAVMIAAILGG
+8 AASPQSAADTPPAPTDSAEPPAGDG
-22 TAAFLYSRTGTDA
+22 QSKKKPAASPKKPRAKKSTKTTKTTKTAKPKTPKAAKTTKKAPADETPERKPPAQDSPVPAAPELDEPKSESKSEPPETPAREDA
-35 LPQEA
+35 AAP
-40 VTFGEQTLEP
+40 
-50 NGWSWVIP
+50 
-58 VLGDKV
+58 
-64 NKTYESPTNLTVQK
+64 
-78 LGTFTDTV
+78 TV
-86 PQLVLPDWVTAAEL
+86 P
-100 QIAAPDGTVWTGALA
+100 
-115 DCNTYTY
+115 
-122 TQNGDYQIIVTA
+122 
-134 HHSSA
+134 
-139 DSPGD
+139 
-144 PVGWYAYRA
+144 
-153 GYTMAMNPKVTL
+153 
-165 STERAPQGSI
+165 
-175 VAVQLSGILDGEPS
+175 
-189 LETDLGTVWFRK
+189 
-201 TASGYMGY
+201 
-209 IPVTYNAEGGD
+209 
-220 HTLHLTCGSLEKDI
+220 
-234 TLTVTRTMYDTVTV
+234 
-248 PAEEDTGGGEEFRNA
+248 
-263 IWPLYTTGSSAK
+263 
-275 LWNGRFEA
+275 
-283 PSAGAV
+283 
-289 VMEYGVT
+289 
-296 QMVDSQRSGQATGLT
+296 
-311 YAAADG
+311 
-317 ETVTAPQA
+317 
-325 GNVVFAGT
+325 
-333 LTLTGGTVVI
+333 
-343 DHGCGV
+343 
-349 KSYLYGLETV
+349 
-359 GVERGQSVSA
+359 
-369 GDPLGTAGTEPEP
+369 
-382 TADAPAADDTP
+382 DDTP
-393 AAEAPPEA
+393 AADAPPEA

-431 SDGLANDKA
+431 SDDLANDKA

-477 PSSAAPQHD
+477 PASEAPQHD
-486 SAADDEDDEPQD
+486 STADDEDDEPQD

-577 LNSSPVVLEDAISD
+577 INSSPVVLEDTISD

-606 LTITDADKETVYEG
+606 LTITDADRETVYEG
-620 SVTAFRSYLFAENG
+620 SATAFRSYLFAENG

-672 VTLCTPTV
+672 ITLCTPTV

-695 RTEPTLTAPLESTGF
+695 RTEPTLTGPLESTGF

-724 WNAETGNTELT
+724 WNADTGNTELT

-765 MSPYIGA
+765 TSPYIGA

-778 VRRLLTTDGGEIQWA
+778 VLRLLTTDGGEIQWA

-871 VIGHGA
+871 VIDHGA

-933 LKYY
+933 LKYF

>member
-1 MRKLLLW
+1 MEEDKKSTAVQPEEAPKPKPRRRK
-8 LVMVAVMIAAILGG
+8 AASPQS
-22 TAAFLYSRTGTDA
+22 AADTPPAPTD
-35 LPQEA
+35 
-40 VTFGEQTLEP
+40 
-50 NGWSWVIP
+50 S
-58 VLGDKV
+58 
-64 NKTYESPTNLTVQK
+64 
-78 LGTFTDTV
+78 
-86 PQLVLPDWVTAAEL
+86 
-100 QIAAPDGTVWTGALA
+100 AAP
-115 DCNTYTY
+115 
-122 TQNGDYQIIVTA
+122 
-134 HHSSA
+134 
-139 DSPGD
+139 P
-144 PVGWYAYRA
+144 
-153 GYTMAMNPKVTL
+153 
-165 STERAPQGSI
+165 
-175 VAVQLSGILDGEPS
+175 
-189 LETDLGTVWFRK
+189 
-201 TASGYMGY
+201 
-209 IPVTYNAEGGD
+209 
-220 HTLHLTCGSLEKDI
+220 
-234 TLTVTRTMYDTVTV
+234 
-248 PAEEDTGGGEEFRNA
+248 
-263 IWPLYTTGSSAK
+263 
-275 LWNGRFEA
+275 
-283 PSAGAV
+283 
-289 VMEYGVT
+289 
-296 QMVDSQRSGQATGLT
+296 
-311 YAAADG
+311 AADG
-317 ETVTAPQA
+317 QSTKKPAASPKKPRAGKTAKTTKTTKTAKSKTPKAAKAAKKAPADETPESNTPVQESPAPA
-325 GNVVFAGT
+325 APGFE
-333 LTLTGGTVVI
+333 TGPEPKSESKPELPETPAREDAAAPTVPDVP
-343 DHGCGV
+343 
-349 KSYLYGLETV
+349 
-359 GVERGQSVSA
+359 SA
-369 GDPLGTAGTEPEP
+369 PEPPEPAEKAEPAGTEPEP
-382 TADAPAADDTP
+382 AADAPAADDTP
-393 AAEAPPEA
+393 AA
-401 AAADTAVT
+401 DTAVT
-409 DTPEQTGDVPAE
+409 DTPDQTGDAPTE
-421 DAAEPSGLVF
+421 DAAEPSGFVF
-431 SDGLANDKA
+431 SDDLANDKA

-463 AGLEENPAPSAGPA
+463 AGLEEDPAPSAGPA
-477 PSSAAPQHD
+477 SAPEAPQHD
-486 SAADDEDDEPQD
+486 SAADPDEDDEPRD
-498 TIPQALGRGVF
+498 TIPQVIGRGAF

-530 AWLYR
+530 AWLYH

-591 ASPDII
+591 ASPDIV

-606 LTITDADKETVYEG
+606 LTITDADRETVYEG
-620 SVTAFRSYLFAENG
+620 SATGFRSYLFAENG

-642 TASDSAAEDR
+642 TASDSAAEG
-652 SSVTGTETWQ
+652 SVTGTETWQ

-695 RTEPTLTAPLESTGF
+695 QTAPTLTGPLESTGF
-710 VRAANGWICYLPIP
+710 VKAANGWICYLPIP

-808 LLYGMTEYV
+808 LIYGMTEYV

-871 VIGHGA
+871 VIDHGA

>member
-1 MRKLLLW
+1 MKLIKCPRCDLNYIQENEKLCKVCQRE
-8 LVMVAVMIAAILGG
+8 LKGSQVEDEMELCSVCNAAP
-22 TAAFLYSRTGTDA
+22 A
-35 LPQEA
+35 LPGRDVCLSCLKEMASGGSDTDNDETPTVVDESTIGLNSVSTMDEIIPQIHEDIPE
-40 VTFGEQTLEP
+40 TEFGD
-50 NGWSWVIP
+50 I
-58 VLGDKV
+58 
-64 NKTYESPTNLTVQK
+64 ES
-78 LGTFTDTV
+78 
-86 PQLVLPDWVTAAEL
+86 EL
-100 QIAAPDGTVWTGALA
+100 
-115 DCNTYTY
+115 
-122 TQNGDYQIIVTA
+122 
-134 HHSSA
+134 
-139 DSPGD
+139 
-144 PVGWYAYRA
+144 
-153 GYTMAMNPKVTL
+153 
-165 STERAPQGSI
+165 
-175 VAVQLSGILDGEPS
+175 S
-189 LETDLGTVWFRK
+189 LESV
-201 TASGYMGY
+201 
-209 IPVTYNAEGGD
+209 I
-220 HTLHLTCGSLEKDI
+220 
-234 TLTVTRTMYDTVTV
+234 
-248 PAEEDTGGGEEFRNA
+248 ED
-263 IWPLYTTGSSAK
+263 
-275 LWNGRFEA
+275 
-283 PSAGAV
+283 
-289 VMEYGVT
+289 
-296 QMVDSQRSGQATGLT
+296 
-311 YAAADG
+311 
-317 ETVTAPQA
+317 
-325 GNVVFAGT
+325 
-333 LTLTGGTVVI
+333 
-343 DHGCGV
+343 
-349 KSYLYGLETV
+349 
-359 GVERGQSVSA
+359 
-369 GDPLGTAGTEPEP
+369 
-382 TADAPAADDTP
+382 
-393 AAEAPPEA
+393 
-401 AAADTAVT
+401 
-409 DTPEQTGDVPAE
+409 
-421 DAAEPSGLVF
+421 
-431 SDGLANDKA
+431 
-440 LAAEAARMANI
+440 
-451 SRTAQLSIAQIM
+451 
-463 AGLEENPAPSAGPA
+463 EENE
-477 PSSAAPQHD
+477 D
-486 SAADDEDDEPQD
+486 DDDEDDEPQD

-606 LTITDADKETVYEG
+606 LTITDADRETVYEG
-620 SVTAFRSYLFAENG
+620 SATGFRSYLFAENG

-833 TSTNVVIK
+833 TSINVVIK

-865 SYGYTV
+865 SYGCTV
-871 VIGHGA
+871 VIDHGA

-892 AGDDVKQGQLLGT
+892 AGEDVKQGQLLGT